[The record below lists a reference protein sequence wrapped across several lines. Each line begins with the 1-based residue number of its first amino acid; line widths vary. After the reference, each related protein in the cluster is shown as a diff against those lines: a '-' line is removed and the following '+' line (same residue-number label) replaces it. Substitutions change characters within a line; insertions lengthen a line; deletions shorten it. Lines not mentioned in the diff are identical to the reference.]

1 MKGRLKKIL
10 SFLLVIGLVGGV
22 CQIPADKT
30 LAATTPVKLDNL
42 GSHGTTK
49 IGSKTKS
56 GDWYKMTVDGKKAF
70 CMNLGYT
77 CHTGD
82 QYSANSSGTYS
93 TADGGKKAL
102 KAYIGYWYDETMKE
116 SNKAYIIAQS
126 LLWGIQEGKT
136 SESELKTIIT
146 NVKKASGYY
155 SSKTTEQLYS
165 AIFEKSG
172 TLTAKF
178 TEWKYGG
185 SSSHR
190 QVLLSL
196 KAREQIAAEPHSV
209 NTNSNYRQKIR
220 FTKMDDDGRP
230 VAGAKFSIEAKDI
243 DTLYYYKLNDNGSN
257 TDDEIP
263 DFTVETT
270 TDSNGQFTIRYTY
283 HIQSETFYF
292 YTDTELKG
300 MTAAEKEKAER
311 DMDEAGQ
318 RHGAGMTQSA
328 AEELMDK
335 SLKEKLDKV
344 NNHYIIKELETG
356 NPNLILDPEL
366 AKGVTVICDADD
378 SDFNYGV
385 SGITDNVIKDVKG
398 INNHKKAT
406 VKVKKLVSNTS
417 DKKAHGDASVEGA
430 VYQLFNDAAC
440 TKTATVYDSKGKEKT
455 ADLYIIK
462 NGELETDYLRAG
474 ETYYLKEKRAP
485 EGFLL
490 STDVLKI
497 QVDGN
502 SLTQEY
508 TPNAKTY
515 EVQETEKKGHL
526 EIYKFTTDGSTG
538 PANFEKGAT
547 FEITKKG
554 KKYEECKE
562 DERAILVADENG
574 HAKTTEALAYGTY
587 VIHQTKTGDADT
599 EKIADEEIEIGMDI
613 TSAAL
618 NYKVYTRLYNNA
630 PFKAHLRIIK
640 KSKNTEKTVLKAN
653 TKYQI
658 YQVGTDGT
666 EKRVEQSF
674 FNGNTM
680 IKVGT
685 DEYPFVTDASGE
697 VLTAQGLSSGK
708 YRIYEVDSA
717 NGLHITTKFIEFVV
731 DSKSDNY
738 KMEKDAEGNSFA
750 TITLDYVNEDTY
762 GKLKIYKSGEML
774 SKYEN
779 GQFIYEEKPLKGAT
793 FEIYAEGNIET
804 QDNQG
809 TNWFDDGELVATIK
823 SGEKA
828 VFTKECKG
836 ITGYEVK
843 DGIVTVN
850 LPLGKYKVKETKT
863 LYGYLLP
870 DKDWSV
876 EFNWNNKDEE
886 YVLNS
891 TSATNTEGILSVVN
905 DRAKPSVEV
914 KKTDE
919 ETSKPI
925 KDVTF
930 GLYSKDA
937 IYNAD
942 GKQIVKAEEKLGTV
956 VTDEKGQASFAQ
968 DLPLMSETYGE
979 EAASGSA
986 VSVSG
991 GAVTANEN
999 KTLNSGDYYLKEE
1012 SVPGGYYLDS
1022 TLLPVHLEYKDN
1034 KTAVIKVNVNH
1045 KNKQTEVQMDKTAV
1059 AGSEEIDGCH
1069 LQISDEEG
1077 NVILQWTSGNNTDVK
1092 VNQDLGY
1099 QNLLTAFTQDKHR
1112 TLRGLYQ
1119 HKTYILTET
1128 RPADGYVT
1136 ADSIAFQLQESS
1148 TEPGKTLVSI
1158 RNADGNFVLQES
1170 NVVHMVDYKTT
1181 VTFKKKSSDETLLG
1195 GAKMAVYDSQGNKVT
1210 EFTTKKGKKKI
1221 FTGLLKVGETYTF
1234 KEIEAPEGYELAI
1247 PVTYQIKDTKDEQIV
1262 SMVDKKL
1269 GIITTKTPKK
1279 FWEGKD
1285 SKTSPKTGYLYLI
1298 FGLLL
1303 VGLSGGTGGIMLW
1316 RKGKKY
1322 EKNK

>member
-10 SFLLVIGLVGGV
+10 SFFLVIGLVGGV
-22 CQIPADKT
+22 CQIPAEKT

-56 GDWYKMTVDGKKAF
+56 GDWYKMTVESKTAF

-82 QYSANSSGTYS
+82 QYSVNSSGTYS

-116 SNKAYIIAQS
+116 SNKAYVIAQA

-146 NVKKASGYY
+146 NIKKASGYY
-155 SSKTTEQLYS
+155 SSKTTEQLYN
-165 AIFEKSG
+165 AIFGKSG

-190 QVLLSL
+190 QVLLYL
-196 KAREQIAAEPHSV
+196 KAGTEKRTKPHSV

-243 DTLYYYKLNDNGSN
+243 DTLYYYKLNDKGSN
-257 TDDEIP
+257 TDEEIP

-328 AEELMDK
+328 AEQLMEK

-344 NNHYIIKELETG
+344 NNQYIIKELDTG

-708 YRIYEVDSA
+708 YRIYEIDSA
-717 NGLHITTKFIEFVV
+717 SGLHITTKYIEFVV

-750 TITLDYVNEDTY
+750 TITLDYLNEDTY

-793 FEIYAEGNIET
+793 FEIYADGNIET

-809 TNWFDDGELVATIK
+809 TNWYDDGELVATIK
-823 SGEKA
+823 SGEKVA
-828 VFTKECKG
+828 FTKECKG

-891 TSATNTEGILSVVN
+891 TSATNTEGILSVFN
-905 DRAKPSVEV
+905 ERAKTAVEI

-919 ETSKPI
+919 ETTKPI

-942 GKQIVKAEEKLGTV
+942 GKQIASADEKLGTV
-956 VTDEKGQASFAQ
+956 ITDEKGQAVFNL
-968 DLPLMSETYGE
+968 DLPLMSENYGK

-991 GAVTANEN
+991 SAVTAETN
-999 KTLNSGDYYLKEE
+999 TLNSGDYYLKEE

-1022 TLLPVHLEYKDN
+1022 TLLPVHLEYKDD
-1034 KTAVIKVNVNH
+1034 KTAVIEKKLTH
-1045 KNKQTEVQMDKTAV
+1045 KNKQTEVQMDKTSV
-1059 AGSEEIDGCH
+1059 AGSEEIEGCH
-1069 LQISDEEG
+1069 LQISDEDG
-1077 NVILQWTSGNNTDVK
+1077 NVILSWTSGTTTEVK

-1099 QNLLTAFTQDKHR
+1099 QNLLTAFTADKHR

-1210 EFTTKKGKKKI
+1210 EFTTEKGKKKI

-1234 KEIEAPEGYELAI
+1234 KEIEAPEGYELAK

-1303 VGLSGGTGGIMLW
+1303 VGLSGGTAGIMLW

>member
-1 MKGRLKKIL
+1 MKGRFKKIL
-10 SFLLVIGLVGGV
+10 SYLLVVGLLGGM
-22 CQIPADKT
+22 CQFHAKKT
-30 LAATTPVKLDNL
+30 LAATLPVKLDNL
-42 GSHGTTK
+42 GTHGTIK
-49 IGSKTKS
+49 IGSKSKS

-82 QYSANSSGTYS
+82 QYSVNSSGTYS

-102 KAYIGYWYDETMKE
+102 KAYIGYWYDLTMKK
-116 SNKAYIIAQS
+116 SNKAYIIAQA
-126 LLWGIQEGKT
+126 LLWGIQEDKT

-146 NVKKASGYY
+146 NIKKASGYY
-155 SSKTTEQLYS
+155 SSKTTEQIYN
-165 AIFEKSG
+165 AIFKKTG
-172 TLTAKF
+172 TLTVKF
-178 TEWKYGG
+178 KEYKYGG

-190 QVLLSL
+190 QVLLHL
-196 KAREQIAAEPHSV
+196 KVEPEESPEPHSINV
-209 NTNSNYRQKIR
+209 DSNYRQKIR
-220 FTKMDDDGRP
+220 FTKIDDDGNP
-230 VAGAKFSIEAKDI
+230 VAGARFSIEAKDI
-243 DTLYYYKLNDNGSN
+243 DTAYYYKLNGSAEE
-257 TDDEIP
+257 EIP
-263 DFTVETT
+263 DFTIETT
-270 TDSNGQFTIRYTY
+270 TDSNGQFTIQYTY
-283 HIQSETFYF
+283 RIQSETYYF
-292 YTDTELKG
+292 YTDTELAG
-300 MTAAEKEKAER
+300 MTADQKKAAEAEMKA
-311 DMDEAGQ
+311 MGQ
-318 RHGAGMTQSA
+318 LHGSGMTQDA
-328 AEELMDK
+328 AQAKMEKNLQD
-335 SLKEKLDKV
+335 KLDKI
-344 NNHYIIKELETG
+344 NNQYIIKELNSG
-356 NPNLILDPEL
+356 NPNLIVDPEL
-366 AKGVTVICDADD
+366 AKGVAVVCDAKD
-378 SDFNYGV
+378 SNFNNGV
-385 SGITDNVIKDVKG
+385 SGETNFQVKDVKG
-398 INNHKKAT
+398 TNNHKKAT

-417 DKKAHGDASVEGA
+417 DKKAHGDANVEGA
-430 VYQLFNDAAC
+430 VYQLFDDAAC
-440 TKTATVYDSKGKEKT
+440 TKTATVYDTKGKPKT
-455 ADLYIIK
+455 ADIYVIK

-474 ETYYLKEKRAP
+474 ETYYLKEKKAP

-526 EIYKFTTDGSTG
+526 EIYKFKTDGSTG
-538 PANFEKGAT
+538 PAKFEKGAT

-574 HAKTTEALAYGTY
+574 RAKTTEALAYGTY

-658 YQVGTDGT
+658 YQVEKDGT

-697 VLTAQGLSSGK
+697 VLSAQGLSSGK
-708 YRIYEVDSA
+708 YRIYEIDSA
-717 NGLHITTKFIEFVV
+717 SGLHITTKFIEFVV

-750 TITLDYVNEDTY
+750 TITLDYLNEDTY

-779 GQFIYEEKPLKGAT
+779 GQFIYEEKPLKGVT
-793 FEIYAEGNIET
+793 FEIYADGNIET

-956 VTDEKGQASFAQ
+956 VTDEKGQASFTQ

-1148 TEPGKTLVSI
+1148 SEPGKTLVSI

-1181 VTFKKKSSDETLLG
+1181 ITFKKKSSDGSLIG

-1210 EFTTKKGKKKI
+1210 EFTTKKGKKKT
-1221 FTGLLKVGETYTF
+1221 FTGLLNVGETYTF
-1234 KEIEAPEGYELAI
+1234 KEIEAPEGYELAE

-1298 FGLLL
+1298 LGLMLI
-1303 VGLSGGTGGIMLW
+1303 GLSGATSGIMLW
-1316 RKGKKY
+1316 RKGRRY
-1322 EKNK
+1322 EKKK

>member
-1 MKGRLKKIL
+1 
-10 SFLLVIGLVGGV
+10 
-22 CQIPADKT
+22 
-30 LAATTPVKLDNL
+30 
-42 GSHGTTK
+42 
-49 IGSKTKS
+49 
-56 GDWYKMTVDGKKAF
+56 
-70 CMNLGYT
+70 
-77 CHTGD
+77 
-82 QYSANSSGTYS
+82 
-93 TADGGKKAL
+93 
-102 KAYIGYWYDETMKE
+102 
-116 SNKAYIIAQS
+116 
-126 LLWGIQEGKT
+126 
-136 SESELKTIIT
+136 
-146 NVKKASGYY
+146 
-155 SSKTTEQLYS
+155 
-165 AIFEKSG
+165 
-172 TLTAKF
+172 
-178 TEWKYGG
+178 
-185 SSSHR
+185 
-190 QVLLSL
+190 
-196 KAREQIAAEPHSV
+196 
-209 NTNSNYRQKIR
+209 
-220 FTKMDDDGRP
+220 
-230 VAGAKFSIEAKDI
+230 
-243 DTLYYYKLNDNGSN
+243 
-257 TDDEIP
+257 
-263 DFTVETT
+263 
-270 TDSNGQFTIRYTY
+270 
-283 HIQSETFYF
+283 
-292 YTDTELKG
+292 

-328 AEELMDK
+328 AEELMKK

-344 NNHYIIKELETG
+344 NNQYIIKELDTG

-587 VIHQTKTGDADT
+587 VIHQTKTGDVDT

-708 YRIYEVDSA
+708 YRIYEIDSA
-717 NGLHITTKFIEFVV
+717 SGLHITTKFIEFVV

-793 FEIYAEGNIET
+793 FEIYADGNIET

-809 TNWFDDGELVATIK
+809 TNWYDDGELVATIRG
-823 SGEKA
+823 GEKA

-891 TSATNTEGILSVVN
+891 TSATNTEGILSVFN
-905 DRAKPSVEV
+905 ERAKTAVEI

-919 ETSKPI
+919 ETTKPI

-942 GKQIVKAEEKLGTV
+942 GKLIADAEEKLGTV
-956 VTDEKGQASFAQ
+956 VTDEKGQAVFNL
-968 DLPLMSETYGE
+968 DLPLMSENYGK

-991 GAVTANEN
+991 SAVTAETN
-999 KTLNSGDYYLKEE
+999 TLNSGDYYLKEE

-1022 TLLPVHLEYKDN
+1022 TLLPVHLEYKDD
-1034 KTAVIKVNVNH
+1034 KTAVIEKKLTH
-1045 KNKQTEVQMDKTAV
+1045 KNKQTEVQMDKTSV
-1059 AGSEEIDGCH
+1059 AGSEEIEGCH
-1069 LQISDEEG
+1069 LQISDEDG
-1077 NVILQWTSGNNTDVK
+1077 NVILSWTSGTTTEVK

-1158 RNADGNFVLQES
+1158 RSADGNFVLQES

-1210 EFTTKKGKKKI
+1210 EFTTQKSKKKT

-1234 KEIEAPEGYELAI
+1234 KEIEAPEGYELAK
-1247 PVTYQIKDTKDEQIV
+1247 PVTYQIKDTKDEQLV

-1303 VGLSGGTGGIMLW
+1303 VGLSGGTAGIMLW

>member
-10 SFLLVIGLVGGV
+10 SFFLVIGLVGGV
-22 CQIPADKT
+22 CQIPAEKT

-56 GDWYKMTVDGKKAF
+56 GDWYKMTVESKTAF

-82 QYSANSSGTYS
+82 QYSVNSSGTYS

-116 SNKAYIIAQS
+116 SNKAYVIAQA

-146 NVKKASGYY
+146 NIKKASGYY
-155 SSKTTEQLYS
+155 SSKTTEQLYN
-165 AIFEKSG
+165 AIFGKSG

-190 QVLLSL
+190 QVLLYL
-196 KAREQIAAEPHSV
+196 KAGTEKRTKPHSV

-243 DTLYYYKLNDNGSN
+243 DTLYYYKLNDKGSN
-257 TDDEIP
+257 TDEEIP

-328 AEELMDK
+328 AEELMEK

-344 NNHYIIKELETG
+344 NNQYIIKELDTG

-547 FEITKKG
+547 FEIIKKG

-599 EKIADEEIEIGMDI
+599 EKIADEEIKIGMDI

-685 DEYPFVTDASGE
+685 DEYPFVTDESGE
-697 VLTAQGLSSGK
+697 VLTAQGLSAGK
-708 YRIYEVDSA
+708 YRIYEIDSA
-717 NGLHITTKFIEFVV
+717 SGLHITTKFIEFVV

-738 KMEKDAEGNSFA
+738 KMEKDADGNTFA

-793 FEIYAEGNIET
+793 FEIYADGNIET

-809 TNWFDDGELVATIK
+809 TNWFDNGELVATIK

-828 VFTKECKG
+828 VFTKDCKG

-891 TSATNTEGILSVVN
+891 TSATNTEGILSVFNERVKT
-905 DRAKPSVEV
+905 AVEI

-919 ETSKPI
+919 ETTKPI

-942 GKQIVKAEEKLGTV
+942 GKQIVAAEEKLGTV
-956 VTDEKGQASFAQ
+956 ITDEKGQAVFNL
-968 DLPLMSETYGE
+968 DLPLMSENYGK

-991 GAVTANEN
+991 SAVTAETN
-999 KTLNSGDYYLKEE
+999 TLNSGDYYLKEE

-1022 TLLPVHLEYKDN
+1022 TLLPVHLEYKDD
-1034 KTAVIKVNVNH
+1034 KTAVIEKKLTH
-1045 KNKQTEVQMDKTAV
+1045 KNKQTEVQMDKTSV
-1059 AGSEEIDGCH
+1059 AGSEEIEGCH
-1069 LQISDEEG
+1069 LQISDEDG
-1077 NVILQWTSGNNTDVK
+1077 NVILSWTSGTTTEVK

-1099 QNLLTAFTQDKHR
+1099 QNLLTAFTADKHR

-1210 EFTTKKGKKKI
+1210 EFTTEKGKKKI

-1234 KEIEAPEGYELAI
+1234 KEIEAPEGYELAK

-1303 VGLSGGTGGIMLW
+1303 VGLSGGTAGIMLW

>member
-1 MKGRLKKIL
+1 
-10 SFLLVIGLVGGV
+10 
-22 CQIPADKT
+22 
-30 LAATTPVKLDNL
+30 
-42 GSHGTTK
+42 
-49 IGSKTKS
+49 
-56 GDWYKMTVDGKKAF
+56 
-70 CMNLGYT
+70 
-77 CHTGD
+77 
-82 QYSANSSGTYS
+82 
-93 TADGGKKAL
+93 
-102 KAYIGYWYDETMKE
+102 
-116 SNKAYIIAQS
+116 
-126 LLWGIQEGKT
+126 
-136 SESELKTIIT
+136 
-146 NVKKASGYY
+146 
-155 SSKTTEQLYS
+155 
-165 AIFEKSG
+165 
-172 TLTAKF
+172 
-178 TEWKYGG
+178 
-185 SSSHR
+185 
-190 QVLLSL
+190 
-196 KAREQIAAEPHSV
+196 
-209 NTNSNYRQKIR
+209 
-220 FTKMDDDGRP
+220 
-230 VAGAKFSIEAKDI
+230 
-243 DTLYYYKLNDNGSN
+243 
-257 TDDEIP
+257 
-263 DFTVETT
+263 
-270 TDSNGQFTIRYTY
+270 
-283 HIQSETFYF
+283 
-292 YTDTELKG
+292 
-300 MTAAEKEKAER
+300 
-311 DMDEAGQ
+311 MDEAGQ

-344 NNHYIIKELETG
+344 NNHYIIKELDTG

-366 AKGVTVICDADD
+366 AKGVTVVCDADD

-430 VYQLFNDAAC
+430 VYQLFDDAAC

-455 ADLYIIK
+455 EDLYIIK

-474 ETYYLKEKRAP
+474 ETYYLKEKKAP

-547 FEITKKG
+547 FEIIKKG

-599 EKIADEEIEIGMDI
+599 EKIADEEIKIGMDI

-685 DEYPFVTDASGE
+685 DEYPFVTDESGE
-697 VLTAQGLSSGK
+697 VLTAQGLSAGK
-708 YRIYEVDSA
+708 YRIYEIDSA
-717 NGLHITTKFIEFVV
+717 SGLHITTKFIEFVV

-738 KMEKDAEGNSFA
+738 KMEKDADGNTFA

-793 FEIYAEGNIET
+793 FEIYADGNIET

-809 TNWFDDGELVATIK
+809 TNWFDGGELVATIK

-828 VFTKECKG
+828 VFTKDCKG

-891 TSATNTEGILSVVN
+891 TSATNTEGILSVFNERVKT
-905 DRAKPSVEV
+905 AVEI

-919 ETSKPI
+919 ETTKPI

-942 GKQIVKAEEKLGTV
+942 GKQIVAAEEKLGTV
-956 VTDEKGQASFAQ
+956 ITDEKGQAVFNL
-968 DLPLMSETYGE
+968 DLPLMSENYGE

-991 GAVTANEN
+991 SAVTAET

-1022 TLLPVHLEYKDN
+1022 TLLPVHLEYKDD
-1034 KTAVIKVNVNH
+1034 KTAVIEKKLTH
-1045 KNKQTEVQMDKTAV
+1045 KNKQTEVQMDKTSV
-1059 AGSEEIDGCH
+1059 AGSEEIEGCH
-1069 LQISDEEG
+1069 LQISDEDG
-1077 NVILQWTSGNNTDVK
+1077 NVILSWTSGTTTEVK

-1181 VTFKKKSSDETLLG
+1181 ITFKKKSSDGSLIG

-1234 KEIEAPEGYELAI
+1234 KEIEAPEGYELAK
-1247 PVTYQIKDTKDEQIV
+1247 PVTYQIKDTKDEQLV
-1262 SMVDKKL
+1262 SMVDKKI

-1298 FGLLL
+1298 LGLLL
-1303 VGLSGGTGGIMLW
+1303 VGLSGATSGIMLW
-1316 RKGKKY
+1316 RKGRRY
-1322 EKNK
+1322 EKKK

>member
-1 MKGRLKKIL
+1 M
-10 SFLLVIGLVGGV
+10 
-22 CQIPADKT
+22 
-30 LAATTPVKLDNL
+30 
-42 GSHGTTK
+42 
-49 IGSKTKS
+49 
-56 GDWYKMTVDGKKAF
+56 
-70 CMNLGYT
+70 
-77 CHTGD
+77 
-82 QYSANSSGTYS
+82 
-93 TADGGKKAL
+93 
-102 KAYIGYWYDETMKE
+102 
-116 SNKAYIIAQS
+116 
-126 LLWGIQEGKT
+126 
-136 SESELKTIIT
+136 
-146 NVKKASGYY
+146 
-155 SSKTTEQLYS
+155 
-165 AIFEKSG
+165 
-172 TLTAKF
+172 
-178 TEWKYGG
+178 
-185 SSSHR
+185 
-190 QVLLSL
+190 
-196 KAREQIAAEPHSV
+196 
-209 NTNSNYRQKIR
+209 
-220 FTKMDDDGRP
+220 
-230 VAGAKFSIEAKDI
+230 
-243 DTLYYYKLNDNGSN
+243 
-257 TDDEIP
+257 
-263 DFTVETT
+263 
-270 TDSNGQFTIRYTY
+270 
-283 HIQSETFYF
+283 
-292 YTDTELKG
+292 
-300 MTAAEKEKAER
+300 
-311 DMDEAGQ
+311 
-318 RHGAGMTQSA
+318 
-328 AEELMDK
+328 
-335 SLKEKLDKV
+335 
-344 NNHYIIKELETG
+344 
-356 NPNLILDPEL
+356 
-366 AKGVTVICDADD
+366 
-378 SDFNYGV
+378 
-385 SGITDNVIKDVKG
+385 
-398 INNHKKAT
+398 
-406 VKVKKLVSNTS
+406 
-417 DKKAHGDASVEGA
+417 
-430 VYQLFNDAAC
+430 
-440 TKTATVYDSKGKEKT
+440 
-455 ADLYIIK
+455 
-462 NGELETDYLRAG
+462 
-474 ETYYLKEKRAP
+474 
-485 EGFLL
+485 
-490 STDVLKI
+490 
-497 QVDGN
+497 DGN

-547 FEITKKG
+547 FEIIKKG

-599 EKIADEEIEIGMDI
+599 EKIADEEIKIGMDI

-685 DEYPFVTDASGE
+685 DEYPFVTDESGE
-697 VLTAQGLSSGK
+697 VLTAQGLSAGK
-708 YRIYEVDSA
+708 YRIYEIDSA
-717 NGLHITTKFIEFVV
+717 SGLHITTKFIEFVV

-738 KMEKDAEGNSFA
+738 KMEKDADGNTFA

-793 FEIYAEGNIET
+793 FEIYADGNIET

-828 VFTKECKG
+828 VFTKDCKG

-891 TSATNTEGILSVVN
+891 TSATNTEGILSVFNERVKT
-905 DRAKPSVEV
+905 AVEI

-919 ETSKPI
+919 ETTKPI

-942 GKQIVKAEEKLGTV
+942 GKQIVAAEEKLGTV
-956 VTDEKGQASFAQ
+956 ITDEKGQAVFNL
-968 DLPLMSETYGE
+968 DLPLMSENYGE

-991 GAVTANEN
+991 SAVTAET

-1022 TLLPVHLEYKDN
+1022 TLLPVHLEYKDD
-1034 KTAVIKVNVNH
+1034 KTAVIEKKLTH
-1045 KNKQTEVQMDKTAV
+1045 KNKQTEVQMDKTSV
-1059 AGSEEIDGCH
+1059 AGSEEIEGCH
-1069 LQISDEEG
+1069 LQISDEDG
-1077 NVILQWTSGNNTDVK
+1077 NVILSWTSGTTTEVK

-1181 VTFKKKSSDETLLG
+1181 ITFKKKSSDGSLIG

-1234 KEIEAPEGYELAI
+1234 KEIEAPEGYELAK
-1247 PVTYQIKDTKDEQIV
+1247 PVTYQIKDTKDEQLV
-1262 SMVDKKL
+1262 SMVDKKI

-1298 FGLLL
+1298 LGLLL
-1303 VGLSGGTGGIMLW
+1303 VGLSGATSGIMLW
-1316 RKGKKY
+1316 RKGRRY
-1322 EKNK
+1322 EKKK

>member
-10 SFLLVIGLVGGV
+10 SFFLIIGLVGGV
-22 CQIPADKT
+22 CQIPAEKT

-172 TLTAKF
+172 TLTARF

-196 KAREQIAAEPHSV
+196 KTREQIAAEPHSV

-243 DTLYYYKLNDNGSN
+243 DTLYYYKLNDKGSN
-257 TDDEIP
+257 TDEEIP

-328 AEELMDK
+328 AEQLMEK

-344 NNHYIIKELETG
+344 NNQYIIKELDTG

-538 PANFEKGAT
+538 PAKFEKGAT

-574 HAKTTEALAYGTY
+574 RAKTTEALAYGTY

-630 PFKAHLRIIK
+630 PFKAHLWIIK

-658 YQVGTDGT
+658 YQVEKDGT

-685 DEYPFVTDASGE
+685 DEYPFVTDESGE

-708 YRIYEVDSA
+708 YRIYEIDSA
-717 NGLHITTKFIEFVV
+717 SGLHITTKFIEFVV

-793 FEIYAEGNIET
+793 FEIYADGNIET

-809 TNWFDDGELVATIK
+809 TNWYDDGELVATIK

-836 ITGYEVK
+836 ITGYKVK

-891 TSATNTEGILSVVN
+891 TSATNTEGILSVFN
-905 DRAKPSVEV
+905 ERAKTAVEI

-919 ETSKPI
+919 ETTKPI

-942 GKQIVKAEEKLGTV
+942 GKLIADAEEKLGTV
-956 VTDEKGQASFAQ
+956 VTDEKGQAVFNL
-968 DLPLMSETYGE
+968 DLPLMSENYGK

-991 GAVTANEN
+991 SAVTAETN
-999 KTLNSGDYYLKEE
+999 TLNSGDYYLKEE

-1022 TLLPVHLEYKDN
+1022 TLLPVHLEYKDD
-1034 KTAVIKVNVNH
+1034 KTAVIEKKLTH
-1045 KNKQTEVQMDKTAV
+1045 KNKQTEVQMDKTSV
-1059 AGSEEIDGCH
+1059 AGSEEIEGCH
-1069 LQISDEEG
+1069 LQISDEDG
-1077 NVILQWTSGNNTDVK
+1077 NVILSWTSGTTTEVK

-1099 QNLLTAFTQDKHR
+1099 QNLLTAFTADKHR

-1181 VTFKKKSSDETLLG
+1181 ITFKKKSSDGSLIG

-1210 EFTTKKGKKKI
+1210 EFTTQKSKKKT

-1234 KEIEAPEGYELAI
+1234 KEIEAPEGYELAK
-1247 PVTYQIKDTKDEQIV
+1247 PVTYQIKDTKDEQLV

-1285 SKTSPKTGYLYLI
+1285 SKTSPKTGYLHLI

-1303 VGLSGGTGGIMLW
+1303 VGLSGGTAGIMLW

>member
-10 SFLLVIGLVGGV
+10 SFFLIIGLVGGV
-22 CQIPADKT
+22 CQIPAEKT

-243 DTLYYYKLNDNGSN
+243 DTLYYYKLNDKGSN
-257 TDDEIP
+257 TDEEIP

-328 AEELMDK
+328 AEQLMEK

-344 NNHYIIKELETG
+344 NNQYIIKELDTG

-538 PANFEKGAT
+538 PAKFEKGAT

-574 HAKTTEALAYGTY
+574 RAKTTEALAYGTY

-658 YQVGTDGT
+658 YQVEKDGT

-685 DEYPFVTDASGE
+685 DEYPFVTDESGE

-708 YRIYEVDSA
+708 YRIYEIDSA
-717 NGLHITTKFIEFVV
+717 SGLHITTKFIEFVV

-793 FEIYAEGNIET
+793 FEIYADGNIET

-809 TNWFDDGELVATIK
+809 TNWYDDGELVATIK

-836 ITGYEVK
+836 ITGYKVK

-891 TSATNTEGILSVVN
+891 TSATNTEGILSVFN
-905 DRAKPSVEV
+905 ERAKTAVEI

-919 ETSKPI
+919 ETTKPI

-942 GKQIVKAEEKLGTV
+942 GKLIADAEEKLGTV
-956 VTDEKGQASFAQ
+956 VTDEKGQAVFNL
-968 DLPLMSETYGE
+968 DLPLMSENYGK

-991 GAVTANEN
+991 SAVTAETN
-999 KTLNSGDYYLKEE
+999 TLNSGDYYLKEE

-1022 TLLPVHLEYKDN
+1022 TLLPVHLEYKDD
-1034 KTAVIKVNVNH
+1034 KTAVIEKKLTH
-1045 KNKQTEVQMDKTAV
+1045 KNKQTEVQMDKTSV
-1059 AGSEEIDGCH
+1059 AGSEEIEGCH
-1069 LQISDEEG
+1069 LQISDEDG
-1077 NVILQWTSGNNTDVK
+1077 NVILSWTSGTTTEVK

-1099 QNLLTAFTQDKHR
+1099 QNLLTAFTADKHR

-1181 VTFKKKSSDETLLG
+1181 ITFKKKSSDGSLIG

-1210 EFTTKKGKKKI
+1210 EFTTQKSKKKT

-1234 KEIEAPEGYELAI
+1234 KEIEAPEGYELAK
-1247 PVTYQIKDTKDEQIV
+1247 PVTYQIKDTKDEQLV

-1285 SKTSPKTGYLYLI
+1285 SKTSPKTGYLHLI

-1303 VGLSGGTGGIMLW
+1303 VGLSGGTAGIMLW

>member
-10 SFLLVIGLVGGV
+10 SFFLVIGLVGGV
-22 CQIPADKT
+22 CQIPAEKT

-56 GDWYKMTVDGKKAF
+56 GDWYKMTVESKTAF

-82 QYSANSSGTYS
+82 QYSVNSSGTYS

-116 SNKAYIIAQS
+116 SNKAYVIAQA

-146 NVKKASGYY
+146 NIKKASGYY
-155 SSKTTEQLYS
+155 SSKTTEQLYN
-165 AIFEKSG
+165 AIFGKSG

-190 QVLLSL
+190 QVLLYL
-196 KAREQIAAEPHSV
+196 KAGTEKRTKPHSV

-243 DTLYYYKLNDNGSN
+243 DTLYYYKLNDKGSN
-257 TDDEIP
+257 TDEEIP

-328 AEELMDK
+328 AEELMKK

-344 NNHYIIKELETG
+344 NNQYIIKELDTG

-599 EKIADEEIEIGMDI
+599 EKIADEEIKIGMDI

-793 FEIYAEGNIET
+793 FEIYADGNIET

-809 TNWFDDGELVATIK
+809 TNWYDDGELVATIK

-891 TSATNTEGILSVVN
+891 TSATNTEGILSVFN
-905 DRAKPSVEV
+905 ERAKTAVEI

-919 ETSKPI
+919 ETTKPI

-942 GKQIVKAEEKLGTV
+942 GKQIASADEKLGTV
-956 VTDEKGQASFAQ
+956 ITDEKGQAVFNL
-968 DLPLMSETYGE
+968 DLPLMSENYGK

-991 GAVTANEN
+991 SAVTAETN
-999 KTLNSGDYYLKEE
+999 TLNSGDYYLKEE

-1022 TLLPVHLEYKDN
+1022 TLLPVHLEYKDD
-1034 KTAVIKVNVNH
+1034 KTAVIEKKLTH
-1045 KNKQTEVQMDKTAV
+1045 KNKQTEVQMDKTSV
-1059 AGSEEIDGCH
+1059 AGSEEIEGCH
-1069 LQISDEEG
+1069 LQISDEDG
-1077 NVILQWTSGNNTDVK
+1077 NVILSWTSGTTTEVK

-1099 QNLLTAFTQDKHR
+1099 QNLLTAFTADKHR

-1234 KEIEAPEGYELAI
+1234 KEIEAPEGYELAK

>member
-10 SFLLVIGLVGGV
+10 SFFLVIGLVGGM
-22 CQIPADKT
+22 CQIPAEKS
-30 LAATTPVKLDNL
+30 LAATLPVKLDIL
-42 GSHGTTK
+42 GTHGTTK

-56 GDWYKMTVDGKKAF
+56 GDWYKMTVESKTAF

-82 QYSANSSGTYS
+82 QYSVNSSGTYS

-116 SNKAYIIAQS
+116 SNKAYVIAQA

-146 NVKKASGYY
+146 NIKKASGYY
-155 SSKTTEQLYS
+155 SSKTTEQLYN
-165 AIFEKSG
+165 AIFGKSG

-190 QVLLSL
+190 QVLLYL
-196 KAREQIAAEPHSV
+196 KAGTEKRTKPHSV

-328 AEELMDK
+328 AEELMKK

-344 NNHYIIKELETG
+344 NNQYIIKELDTG

-474 ETYYLKEKRAP
+474 KTYYLKEESAP

-708 YRIYEVDSA
+708 YRIYEIDSA
-717 NGLHITTKFIEFVV
+717 SGLHITTKYIEFVV

-738 KMEKDAEGNSFA
+738 KMEKDADGNSFA
-750 TITLDYVNEDTY
+750 TITLDYLNEDTY

-793 FEIYAEGNIET
+793 FEIYADGNIET

-809 TNWFDDGELVATIK
+809 TNWYDDGELVATIK

-891 TSATNTEGILSVVN
+891 TSATNTEGILSVFN
-905 DRAKPSVEV
+905 ERAKTAVEI

-919 ETSKPI
+919 ETTKPI

-942 GKQIVKAEEKLGTV
+942 GKQIASADEKLGTV
-956 VTDEKGQASFAQ
+956 ITDEKGQAVFNL
-968 DLPLMSETYGE
+968 DLPLMSENYGK

-991 GAVTANEN
+991 SAVTAETN
-999 KTLNSGDYYLKEE
+999 TLNSGDYYLKEE

-1022 TLLPVHLEYKDN
+1022 TLLPVHLEYKDD
-1034 KTAVIKVNVNH
+1034 KTAVIEKKLTH
-1045 KNKQTEVQMDKTAV
+1045 KNKQTEVQMDKTSV
-1059 AGSEEIDGCH
+1059 AGSEEIEGCH
-1069 LQISDEEG
+1069 LQISDEDG
-1077 NVILQWTSGNNTDVK
+1077 NVILSWTSGTTTEVK

-1158 RNADGNFVLQES
+1158 RSADGNFVLQES

-1210 EFTTKKGKKKI
+1210 EFTTQKSKKKT

-1234 KEIEAPEGYELAI
+1234 KEIEAPEGYELAK
-1247 PVTYQIKDTKDEQIV
+1247 PVTYQIKDTKDEQLV

-1303 VGLSGGTGGIMLW
+1303 VGLSGGTAGIMLW

>member
-1 MKGRLKKIL
+1 M
-10 SFLLVIGLVGGV
+10 
-22 CQIPADKT
+22 
-30 LAATTPVKLDNL
+30 
-42 GSHGTTK
+42 
-49 IGSKTKS
+49 
-56 GDWYKMTVDGKKAF
+56 
-70 CMNLGYT
+70 
-77 CHTGD
+77 
-82 QYSANSSGTYS
+82 
-93 TADGGKKAL
+93 
-102 KAYIGYWYDETMKE
+102 
-116 SNKAYIIAQS
+116 
-126 LLWGIQEGKT
+126 
-136 SESELKTIIT
+136 
-146 NVKKASGYY
+146 
-155 SSKTTEQLYS
+155 
-165 AIFEKSG
+165 
-172 TLTAKF
+172 
-178 TEWKYGG
+178 
-185 SSSHR
+185 
-190 QVLLSL
+190 
-196 KAREQIAAEPHSV
+196 
-209 NTNSNYRQKIR
+209 
-220 FTKMDDDGRP
+220 
-230 VAGAKFSIEAKDI
+230 
-243 DTLYYYKLNDNGSN
+243 
-257 TDDEIP
+257 
-263 DFTVETT
+263 
-270 TDSNGQFTIRYTY
+270 
-283 HIQSETFYF
+283 
-292 YTDTELKG
+292 
-300 MTAAEKEKAER
+300 
-311 DMDEAGQ
+311 
-318 RHGAGMTQSA
+318 
-328 AEELMDK
+328 
-335 SLKEKLDKV
+335 
-344 NNHYIIKELETG
+344 
-356 NPNLILDPEL
+356 
-366 AKGVTVICDADD
+366 
-378 SDFNYGV
+378 
-385 SGITDNVIKDVKG
+385 KDVKG
-398 INNHKKAT
+398 TNNHKKAT

-430 VYQLFNDAAC
+430 IYQLYADAAC
-440 TKTATVYDSKGKEKT
+440 TKTATVYDSKGKPKT
-455 ADLYIIK
+455 ADIYVIK

-474 ETYYLKEKRAP
+474 ETYYLKEKKAP

-490 STDVLKI
+490 SDEVLKI

-538 PANFEKGAT
+538 PAKFEKGAT
-547 FEITKKG
+547 FEVTKKG

-574 HAKTTEALAYGTY
+574 HAKTSEALAFGTY
-587 VIHQTKTGDADT
+587 VIHQTKTGDSDT
-599 EKIADEEIEIGMDI
+599 EKIADEEIDIGLDI

-618 NYKVYTRLYNNA
+618 NYKIYTRLYNNK

-658 YQVGTDGT
+658 YQVEKDGT

-708 YRIYEVDSA
+708 YRIYEIDSA
-717 NGLHITTKFIEFVV
+717 SGLHITTKFIEFVV

-750 TITLDYVNEDTY
+750 TITLDYLNEDTY

-793 FEIYAEGNIET
+793 FEIYADGNIET

-809 TNWFDDGELVATIK
+809 TNWFDDGELVAIIK

-956 VTDEKGQASFAQ
+956 VTDEKGQASFTQ

-1092 VNQDLGY
+1092 VNQKLGY
-1099 QNLLTAFTQDKHR
+1099 LNLLTAFTQDKHR

-1181 VTFKKKSSDETLLG
+1181 ITFKKKSSDGSLIG

-1210 EFTTKKGKKKI
+1210 EFTTKKGKKKT
-1221 FTGLLKVGETYTF
+1221 FTGLLKAGETYTF
-1234 KEIEAPEGYELAI
+1234 KEIEAPEGYELAE

-1298 FGLLL
+1298 LGLLL
-1303 VGLSGGTGGIMLW
+1303 VGLSGATSGIMLW
-1316 RKGKKY
+1316 RKGRRY
-1322 EKNK
+1322 EKKK

>member
-10 SFLLVIGLVGGV
+10 SFFLIIGLVGGV
-22 CQIPADKT
+22 CQIPAEKT

-243 DTLYYYKLNDNGSN
+243 DTLYYYKLNDKGSN
-257 TDDEIP
+257 TDEEIP

-328 AEELMDK
+328 AEQLMEK

-344 NNHYIIKELETG
+344 NNQYIIKELDTG

-474 ETYYLKEKRAP
+474 KTYYLKEKRAP

-538 PANFEKGAT
+538 PAKFEKGAT

-708 YRIYEVDSA
+708 YRIYEIDSA
-717 NGLHITTKFIEFVV
+717 SGLHITTKYIEFVV

-738 KMEKDAEGNSFA
+738 KMEKDADGNSFA
-750 TITLDYVNEDTY
+750 TITLDYLNEDTY

-779 GQFIYEEKPLKGAT
+779 GQFIYEEKLLKGAT
-793 FEIYAEGNIET
+793 FEIYADGNIET

-809 TNWFDDGELVATIK
+809 TNWYDDGELVATIK

-891 TSATNTEGILSVVN
+891 TSATNTEGILSVFN
-905 DRAKPSVEV
+905 ERAKTAVEI

-919 ETSKPI
+919 ETTKPI

-942 GKQIVKAEEKLGTV
+942 GKQIASADEKLGTV
-956 VTDEKGQASFAQ
+956 ITDEKGQAVFNL
-968 DLPLMSETYGE
+968 DLPLMSENYGK

-991 GAVTANEN
+991 SAVTAETN
-999 KTLNSGDYYLKEE
+999 TLNSGDYYLKEE

-1022 TLLPVHLEYKDN
+1022 TLLPVHLEYKDD
-1034 KTAVIKVNVNH
+1034 KTAVIEKKLTH
-1045 KNKQTEVQMDKTAV
+1045 KNKQTEVQMDKTSV
-1059 AGSEEIDGCH
+1059 AGSEEIEGCH
-1069 LQISDEEG
+1069 LQISDEDG
-1077 NVILQWTSGNNTDVK
+1077 NVILSWTSGTTTEVK

-1099 QNLLTAFTQDKHR
+1099 QNLLTAFTADKHR

-1234 KEIEAPEGYELAI
+1234 KEIEAPEGYELAK

-1303 VGLSGGTGGIMLW
+1303 VGLSGGTAGIMLW

>member
-10 SFLLVIGLVGGV
+10 SFFLIIGVVGGV
-22 CQIPADKT
+22 CQIPAEKT

-243 DTLYYYKLNDNGSN
+243 DTLYYYKLNDKGSN
-257 TDDEIP
+257 TDEEIP

-328 AEELMDK
+328 AEQLMEK

-344 NNHYIIKELETG
+344 NNQYIIKELDTG

-538 PANFEKGAT
+538 PAKFEKGAT

-574 HAKTTEALAYGTY
+574 RAKTTEALAYGTY

-658 YQVGTDGT
+658 YQVEKDGT

-685 DEYPFVTDASGE
+685 DEYPFVTDESGE

-708 YRIYEVDSA
+708 YRIYEIDSA
-717 NGLHITTKFIEFVV
+717 SGLHITTKFIEFVV

-793 FEIYAEGNIET
+793 FEIYADGNIET

-809 TNWFDDGELVATIK
+809 TNWYDDGELVATIK

-836 ITGYEVK
+836 ITGYKVK

-891 TSATNTEGILSVVN
+891 TSATNTEGILSVFN
-905 DRAKPSVEV
+905 ERAKTAVEI

-919 ETSKPI
+919 ETTKPI

-942 GKQIVKAEEKLGTV
+942 GKLIADAEEKLGTV
-956 VTDEKGQASFAQ
+956 VTDEKGQAVFNL
-968 DLPLMSETYGE
+968 DLPLMSENYGK

-991 GAVTANEN
+991 SAVTAETN
-999 KTLNSGDYYLKEE
+999 TLNSGDYYLKEE

-1022 TLLPVHLEYKDN
+1022 TLLPVHLEYKDD
-1034 KTAVIKVNVNH
+1034 KTAVIEKKLTH
-1045 KNKQTEVQMDKTAV
+1045 KNKQTEVQMDKTSV
-1059 AGSEEIDGCH
+1059 AGSEEIEGCH
-1069 LQISDEEG
+1069 LQISDEDG
-1077 NVILQWTSGNNTDVK
+1077 NVILSWTSGTTTEVK

-1099 QNLLTAFTQDKHR
+1099 QNLLTAFTADKHR

-1181 VTFKKKSSDETLLG
+1181 ITFKKKSSDGSLIG

-1210 EFTTKKGKKKI
+1210 EFTTQKSKKKT

-1234 KEIEAPEGYELAI
+1234 KEIEAPEGYELAK
-1247 PVTYQIKDTKDEQIV
+1247 PVTYQIKDTKDEQLV

-1285 SKTSPKTGYLYLI
+1285 SKTSPKTGYLHLI

-1303 VGLSGGTGGIMLW
+1303 VGLSGGTAGIMLW

>member
-10 SFLLVIGLVGGV
+10 SFFLVIGLVGGV
-22 CQIPADKT
+22 CQIPAEKT

-56 GDWYKMTVDGKKAF
+56 GDWYKMTVESKTAF

-82 QYSANSSGTYS
+82 QYSVNSSGTYS

-116 SNKAYIIAQS
+116 SNKAYVIAQA

-146 NVKKASGYY
+146 NIKKASGYY
-155 SSKTTEQLYS
+155 SSKTTEQLYN
-165 AIFEKSG
+165 AIFGKSG

-190 QVLLSL
+190 QVLLYL
-196 KAREQIAAEPHSV
+196 KAGTEKRTKPHSV
-209 NTNSNYRQKIR
+209 NINSNYRQKIR

-243 DTLYYYKLNDNGSN
+243 DTLYYYKLNDKGSN
-257 TDDEIP
+257 TDEEIP
-263 DFTVETT
+263 DFTVEAT

-328 AEELMDK
+328 AEELMNK

-344 NNHYIIKELETG
+344 NNQYIIKELDTG

-474 ETYYLKEKRAP
+474 KTYYLKEESAP

-554 KKYEECKE
+554 KKYEESKE

-708 YRIYEVDSA
+708 YRIYEIDSA
-717 NGLHITTKFIEFVV
+717 SGLHITTKYIEFVV

-738 KMEKDAEGNSFA
+738 KMEKDADGNSFA
-750 TITLDYVNEDTY
+750 TITLDYLNEDTY

-793 FEIYAEGNIET
+793 FEIYADGNIET

-809 TNWFDDGELVATIK
+809 TNWYDDGELVATIK

-891 TSATNTEGILSVVN
+891 TSATNTEGILSVFN
-905 DRAKPSVEV
+905 ERAKTAVEI

-919 ETSKPI
+919 ETTKPI

-942 GKQIVKAEEKLGTV
+942 GKQIASADEKLGTV
-956 VTDEKGQASFAQ
+956 ITDEKGQAVFNL
-968 DLPLMSETYGE
+968 DLPLMSENYGK

-991 GAVTANEN
+991 SAVTAETN
-999 KTLNSGDYYLKEE
+999 TLNSGDYYLKEE

-1022 TLLPVHLEYKDN
+1022 TLLPVHLEYKDD
-1034 KTAVIKVNVNH
+1034 KTAVIEKKLTH
-1045 KNKQTEVQMDKTAV
+1045 KNKQTEVQMDKTSV
-1059 AGSEEIDGCH
+1059 AGSEEIEGCH
-1069 LQISDEEG
+1069 LQISDEDG
-1077 NVILQWTSGNNTDVK
+1077 NVILSWTSGTTTEVK

-1099 QNLLTAFTQDKHR
+1099 QNLLTAFTADKHR

-1210 EFTTKKGKKKI
+1210 EFTTQKSKKKT

-1234 KEIEAPEGYELAI
+1234 KEIEAPEGYELAK
-1247 PVTYQIKDTKDEQIV
+1247 PVTYQIKDTKDEQLV

>member
-10 SFLLVIGLVGGV
+10 SFFLVIGLVGGV
-22 CQIPADKT
+22 CQIPAEKT

-56 GDWYKMTVDGKKAF
+56 GDWYKMTVESKTAF

-82 QYSANSSGTYS
+82 EYSVNSSGTYS

-102 KAYIGYWYDETMKE
+102 KAYVGYWYDQTMKG
-116 SNKAYIIAQS
+116 SNKAYVIAQA

-146 NVKKASGYY
+146 NIKKASGYY
-155 SSKTTEQLYS
+155 SSKTTEQLYN
-165 AIFEKSG
+165 AIFKKTG
-172 TLTAKF
+172 TLSADYK
-178 TEWKYGG
+178 EYKYGG

-190 QVLLSL
+190 QVLLHL
-196 KAREQIAAEPHSV
+196 KASNEKRTKPHSV

-243 DTLYYYKLNDNGSN
+243 DTLYYYKLNDKGSN
-257 TDDEIP
+257 TDEEIP
-263 DFTVETT
+263 DFTIETT

-344 NNHYIIKELETG
+344 NNHYIIKELDTG
-356 NPNLILDPEL
+356 NPNLILDPKL

-406 VKVKKLVSNTS
+406 VKVKKLVSNTN
-417 DKKAHGDASVEGA
+417 DKKAHGDASVDGA
-430 VYQLFNDAAC
+430 VYQLFDDAAC
-440 TKTATVYDSKGKEKT
+440 TKTATVYDSKGKDKT

-474 ETYYLKEKRAP
+474 KTYYLKEEKAP

-508 TPNAKTY
+508 TPAAKTY

-599 EKIADEEIEIGMDI
+599 EKIADEEIKIGMDI

-685 DEYPFVTDASGE
+685 DEYPFVTDESGE
-697 VLTAQGLSSGK
+697 VLTAQGLSAGK
-708 YRIYEVDSA
+708 YRIYEIDSA
-717 NGLHITTKFIEFVV
+717 SGLHITTKYIEFVV

-738 KMEKDAEGNSFA
+738 KMEKDADGNSFA
-750 TITLDYVNEDTY
+750 TITLDYLNEDTY

-793 FEIYAEGNIET
+793 FEIYADGNIET

-809 TNWFDDGELVATIK
+809 TNWFDNGELVATIK

-828 VFTKECKG
+828 VFTKDCKG

-891 TSATNTEGILSVVN
+891 TSATNTEGILSVFNERVKT
-905 DRAKPSVEV
+905 AVEI

-919 ETSKPI
+919 ETTKPI

-942 GKQIVKAEEKLGTV
+942 GKQIVAAEEKLGTV
-956 VTDEKGQASFAQ
+956 ITDEKGQAVFNL
-968 DLPLMSETYGE
+968 DLPLMSENYGK

-991 GAVTANEN
+991 SAVTAETN
-999 KTLNSGDYYLKEE
+999 TLNSGDYYLKEE

-1022 TLLPVHLEYKDN
+1022 TLLPVHLEYKDD
-1034 KTAVIKVNVNH
+1034 KTAVIEKKLTH
-1045 KNKQTEVQMDKTAV
+1045 KNKQTEVQMDKTSV
-1059 AGSEEIDGCH
+1059 AGSEEIEGCH
-1069 LQISDEEG
+1069 LQISDEDG
-1077 NVILQWTSGNNTDVK
+1077 NVILSWTSGTTTEVK

-1158 RNADGNFVLQES
+1158 RSADGNFVLQES

-1210 EFTTKKGKKKI
+1210 EFTTQKSKKKT

-1234 KEIEAPEGYELAI
+1234 KEIEAPEGYELAK
-1247 PVTYQIKDTKDEQIV
+1247 PVTYQIKDTKDEQLV

-1303 VGLSGGTGGIMLW
+1303 VGLSGGTAGIMLW

>member
-10 SFLLVIGLVGGV
+10 SFFLVIGLVGGV
-22 CQIPADKT
+22 CQIPAEKT

-56 GDWYKMTVDGKKAF
+56 GDWYKMTVESKTAF

-82 QYSANSSGTYS
+82 QYSVNSSGTYS

-116 SNKAYIIAQS
+116 SNKAYVIAQA

-146 NVKKASGYY
+146 NIKKASGYY
-155 SSKTTEQLYS
+155 SSKTTEQLYN
-165 AIFEKSG
+165 AIFGKSG

-190 QVLLSL
+190 QVLLYL
-196 KAREQIAAEPHSV
+196 KAGTEKRTKPHSV

-243 DTLYYYKLNDNGSN
+243 DTLYYYKLNDKGSN
-257 TDDEIP
+257 TDEEIP

-344 NNHYIIKELETG
+344 NNHYIIKELDTG

-474 ETYYLKEKRAP
+474 KTYYLKEKRAP

-708 YRIYEVDSA
+708 YRIYEIDSA
-717 NGLHITTKFIEFVV
+717 SGLHITTKFIEFVV

-793 FEIYAEGNIET
+793 FEIYADGNIET

-809 TNWFDDGELVATIK
+809 TNWFDDGKLVATIK

-828 VFTKECKG
+828 VFTKDCKG

-891 TSATNTEGILSVVN
+891 TSATNTEGILSVFN
-905 DRAKPSVEV
+905 ERAKTAVEI

-919 ETSKPI
+919 ETTKPI

-942 GKQIVKAEEKLGTV
+942 GKQIASADEKLGTV
-956 VTDEKGQASFAQ
+956 ITDEKGQAVFNL
-968 DLPLMSETYGE
+968 DLPLMSENYGK

-991 GAVTANEN
+991 SAVTAETN
-999 KTLNSGDYYLKEE
+999 TLNSGDYYLKEE

-1022 TLLPVHLEYKDN
+1022 TLLPVHLEYKDD
-1034 KTAVIKVNVNH
+1034 KTAVIEKKLTH
-1045 KNKQTEVQMDKTAV
+1045 KNKQTEVQMDKTSV
-1059 AGSEEIDGCH
+1059 AGSEEIEGCH
-1069 LQISDEEG
+1069 LQISDEDG
-1077 NVILQWTSGNNTDVK
+1077 NVILSWTSGTTTEVK

-1099 QNLLTAFTQDKHR
+1099 QNLLTAFTADKHR

-1210 EFTTKKGKKKI
+1210 EFTTKKGKKKT

-1234 KEIEAPEGYELAI
+1234 KEIEAPEGYELAK
-1247 PVTYQIKDTKDEQIV
+1247 PVTYQIKDTKDEQLV

-1316 RKGKKY
+1316 KKGKKY

>member
-10 SFLLVIGLVGGV
+10 SFFLVIGLVGGV
-22 CQIPADKT
+22 CQIPAEKT

-56 GDWYKMTVDGKKAF
+56 GDWYKMTVESKTAF

-82 QYSANSSGTYS
+82 QYSVNSSGTYS

-116 SNKAYIIAQS
+116 SNKAYVIAQA

-146 NVKKASGYY
+146 NIKKASGYY
-155 SSKTTEQLYS
+155 SSKTTEQLYN
-165 AIFEKSG
+165 AIFGKSG

-190 QVLLSL
+190 QVLLYL
-196 KAREQIAAEPHSV
+196 KAGTEKRTKPHSV

-243 DTLYYYKLNDNGSN
+243 DTLYYYKLNDKGSN
-257 TDDEIP
+257 TDEEIP

-328 AEELMDK
+328 AEELMKK

-344 NNHYIIKELETG
+344 NNQYIIKELDTG

-547 FEITKKG
+547 FEIIKKG

-599 EKIADEEIEIGMDI
+599 EKIADEEIKIGMDI

-697 VLTAQGLSSGK
+697 VLTAQGLSAGK
-708 YRIYEVDSA
+708 YRIYEIDSA
-717 NGLHITTKFIEFVV
+717 SGLHITTKFIEFVV

-738 KMEKDAEGNSFA
+738 KMEKDADGNTFA

-793 FEIYAEGNIET
+793 FEIYADGNIET

-809 TNWFDDGELVATIK
+809 TNWFDNGELVATIK

-828 VFTKECKG
+828 VFTKDCKG

-891 TSATNTEGILSVVN
+891 TSATNTEGILSVFNERVKT
-905 DRAKPSVEV
+905 AVEI

-919 ETSKPI
+919 ETTKPI

-942 GKQIVKAEEKLGTV
+942 GKQIVAAEEKLGTV
-956 VTDEKGQASFAQ
+956 ITDEKGQAVFNL
-968 DLPLMSETYGE
+968 DLPLMSENYGK

-991 GAVTANEN
+991 SAVTAETN
-999 KTLNSGDYYLKEE
+999 TLNSGDYYLKEE

-1022 TLLPVHLEYKDN
+1022 TLLPVHLEYKDD
-1034 KTAVIKVNVNH
+1034 KTAVIEKKLTH
-1045 KNKQTEVQMDKTAV
+1045 KNKQTEVQMDKTSV
-1059 AGSEEIDGCH
+1059 AGSEEIEGCH
-1069 LQISDEEG
+1069 LQISDEDG
-1077 NVILQWTSGNNTDVK
+1077 NVILSWTSGTTTEVK

-1099 QNLLTAFTQDKHR
+1099 QNLLTAFTADKHR

-1210 EFTTKKGKKKI
+1210 EFTTEKGKKKI

-1234 KEIEAPEGYELAI
+1234 KEIEAPEGYELAK

-1303 VGLSGGTGGIMLW
+1303 VGLSGGTAGIMLW

>member
-10 SFLLVIGLVGGV
+10 SFLLVIGLVGGM
-22 CQIPADKT
+22 CQIPAEKS
-30 LAATTPVKLDNL
+30 LAATLPVKLDIL
-42 GSHGTTK
+42 GTHGTTK

-56 GDWYKMTVDGKKAF
+56 GDWYKMTVESKTAF

-82 QYSANSSGTYS
+82 QYSVNSSGTYS

-116 SNKAYIIAQS
+116 SNKAYVIAQA

-146 NVKKASGYY
+146 NIKKASGYY
-155 SSKTTEQLYS
+155 SSKTTEQLYN
-165 AIFEKSG
+165 AIFGKSG

-190 QVLLSL
+190 QVLLYL
-196 KAREQIAAEPHSV
+196 KAGTEKRTKPHSV

-243 DTLYYYKLNDNGSN
+243 DTLYYYKLNDKGSN
-257 TDDEIP
+257 TDEEIP

-270 TDSNGQFTIRYTY
+270 TDSNGRFTIRYTY

-328 AEELMDK
+328 AEQLMEK

-344 NNHYIIKELETG
+344 NNQYIIKELDTG
-356 NPNLILDPEL
+356 NPNLILDPKL

-417 DKKAHGDASVEGA
+417 DKKAHGDASVDGA
-430 VYQLFNDAAC
+430 VYQLFDDAAC
-440 TKTATVYDSKGKEKT
+440 TKTATVYDTKGKPKT
-455 ADLYIIK
+455 ADIYVIK

-474 ETYYLKEKRAP
+474 ETYYLKEKKAP

-490 STDVLKI
+490 SDEVLKI

-502 SLTQEY
+502 SLTQEF

-526 EIYKFTTDGSTG
+526 EIYKFTTAGSTG
-538 PANFEKGAT
+538 PAKFEKGAT
-547 FEITKKG
+547 FEVTKKG

-708 YRIYEVDSA
+708 YRIYEIDSA
-717 NGLHITTKFIEFVV
+717 SGLHITTKFIEFVV

-750 TITLDYVNEDTY
+750 TITLDYLNEDTY

-779 GQFIYEEKPLKGAT
+779 GQFIYEEKPLKGST
-793 FEIYAEGNIET
+793 FEIYADGNIET

-828 VFTKECKG
+828 VFTKDCKG

-870 DKDWSV
+870 EKDWSV

-891 TSATNTEGILSVVN
+891 TSATNTEGILSVFN
-905 DRAKPSVEV
+905 ERAKTAVEI

-919 ETSKPI
+919 ETTKPI

-942 GKQIVKAEEKLGTV
+942 GKQIASADEKLGTV
-956 VTDEKGQASFAQ
+956 ITDEKGQAVFNL
-968 DLPLMSETYGE
+968 DLPLMSENYGK

-991 GAVTANEN
+991 SAVTAETN
-999 KTLNSGDYYLKEE
+999 TLNSGDYYLKEE

-1022 TLLPVHLEYKDN
+1022 TLLPVHLEYKDD
-1034 KTAVIKVNVNH
+1034 KTAVIEKKLTH
-1045 KNKQTEVQMDKTAV
+1045 KNKQTEVQMDKTSV
-1059 AGSEEIDGCH
+1059 AGSEEIEGCH
-1069 LQISDEEG
+1069 LQISDEDG
-1077 NVILQWTSGNNTDVK
+1077 NVILSWTSGTTTEVK

-1099 QNLLTAFTQDKHR
+1099 QNLLTAFTADKHR

-1210 EFTTKKGKKKI
+1210 EFTTEKGKKKI

-1234 KEIEAPEGYELAI
+1234 KEIEAPEGYELAK

-1303 VGLSGGTGGIMLW
+1303 VGLSGGTAGIMLW

>member
-10 SFLLVIGLVGGV
+10 SYLLVVGLLGGM
-22 CQIPADKT
+22 CQFPAKKT
-30 LAATTPVKLDNL
+30 LAATLPVKLDML
-42 GSHGTTK
+42 GTHGTTK

-56 GDWYKMTVDGKKAF
+56 GDWYKMTVESNDAF

-82 QYSANSSGTYS
+82 QYSVNSSGTYS

-116 SNKAYIIAQS
+116 SNKAYVIAQA

-146 NVKKASGYY
+146 NIKKASGYY
-155 SSKTTEQLYS
+155 SSKTTEQLYN
-165 AIFEKSG
+165 AIFKKTG
-172 TLTAKF
+172 TLSADYK
-178 TEWKYGG
+178 EYKYGG

-190 QVLLSL
+190 QVLLHL
-196 KAREQIAAEPHSV
+196 KASTEKRTKPHSINV
-209 NTNSNYRQKIR
+209 DSNYRQKIR
-220 FTKMDDDGRP
+220 FTKIDDDGNP
-230 VAGAKFSIEAKDI
+230 VAGARFSIEAKDI
-243 DTLYYYKLNDNGSN
+243 DMAYYYKLNSSAEE
-257 TDDEIP
+257 EIP
-263 DFTVETT
+263 DFTIETT
-270 TDSNGQFTIRYTY
+270 TDSNGQFTIQYTY
-283 HIQSETFYF
+283 RIQSETYYF
-292 YTDTELKG
+292 YTDTELAG
-300 MTAAEKEKAER
+300 MTAEQKKNAEAK
-311 DMDEAGQ
+311 MDDQGQ
-318 RHGAGMTQSA
+318 LHGSGMTQDA
-328 AEELMDK
+328 AQAKMEKNLQD
-335 SLKEKLDKV
+335 KLDKV
-344 NNHYIIKELETG
+344 NNQYIIKELNSG
-356 NPNLILDPEL
+356 NPNIIVDPEL
-366 AKGVTVICDADD
+366 AKGVAVVCDAKD
-378 SDFNYGV
+378 SNFNNGV
-385 SGITDNVIKDVKG
+385 SGETNFKVKDVKG
-398 INNHKKAT
+398 TNNHKKAT

-417 DKKAHGDASVEGA
+417 DKKAHGDANVEGA
-430 VYQLFNDAAC
+430 VYQLFDDAAC
-440 TKTATVYDSKGKEKT
+440 TKTATVYDTKGKPKT
-455 ADLYIIK
+455 ADIYVIK

-474 ETYYLKEKRAP
+474 ETYYLKEKKAP

-490 STDVLKI
+490 SDEVLKI

-502 SLTQEY
+502 SLTQEF

-526 EIYKFTTDGSTG
+526 EIYKFTTAGSTG
-538 PANFEKGAT
+538 PAKFEKGAT
-547 FEITKKG
+547 FEVTKKG

-658 YQVGTDGT
+658 YQVEKDGT

-708 YRIYEVDSA
+708 YRIYEIDSA
-717 NGLHITTKFIEFVV
+717 SGLHITTKFIEFVV

-750 TITLDYVNEDTY
+750 TITLDYLNEDTY

-793 FEIYAEGNIET
+793 FEIYADGNIET

-956 VTDEKGQASFAQ
+956 VTDEKGQASFTQ
-968 DLPLMSETYGE
+968 DLPLMSEIYGE

-1181 VTFKKKSSDETLLG
+1181 ITFKKKSSDGSLIG

-1210 EFTTKKGKKKI
+1210 EFTTKKGKKKM

-1234 KEIEAPEGYELAI
+1234 KEIEAPEGYELAK

-1298 FGLLL
+1298 LGLLL

-1316 RKGKKY
+1316 RKGRRY
-1322 EKNK
+1322 EKKK

>member
-10 SFLLVIGLVGGV
+10 SFFLVIGLVGGV
-22 CQIPADKT
+22 CQIPAEKT

-56 GDWYKMTVDGKKAF
+56 GDWYKMTVESKTAF

-82 QYSANSSGTYS
+82 QYSVNSSGTYS

-116 SNKAYIIAQS
+116 SNKAYVIAQA

-146 NVKKASGYY
+146 NIKKASGYY
-155 SSKTTEQLYS
+155 SSKTTEQLYN
-165 AIFEKSG
+165 AIFGKSG

-190 QVLLSL
+190 QVLLYL
-196 KAREQIAAEPHSV
+196 KAGTEKRTKPHSV

-243 DTLYYYKLNDNGSN
+243 DTLYYYKLNDKGSN
-257 TDDEIP
+257 TDEEIP

-344 NNHYIIKELETG
+344 NNHYIIKELDTG
-356 NPNLILDPEL
+356 NPNLILDPKL

-658 YQVGTDGT
+658 YQVEKDGT

-793 FEIYAEGNIET
+793 FEIYADGNIET

-809 TNWFDDGELVATIK
+809 TNWYDVGELVATIK

-891 TSATNTEGILSVVN
+891 TSATNTEGILSVFN
-905 DRAKPSVEV
+905 ERAKTAVEI

-919 ETSKPI
+919 ETTKPI

-942 GKQIVKAEEKLGTV
+942 GKLIADAEEKLGTV
-956 VTDEKGQASFAQ
+956 VTDEKGQAVFNL
-968 DLPLMSETYGE
+968 DLPLMSENYGK

-991 GAVTANEN
+991 SAVTAETN
-999 KTLNSGDYYLKEE
+999 TLNSGDYYLKEE

-1022 TLLPVHLEYKDN
+1022 TLLPVHLEYKDD
-1034 KTAVIKVNVNH
+1034 KTAVIEKKLTH
-1045 KNKQTEVQMDKTAV
+1045 KNKQTEVQMDKTSV
-1059 AGSEEIDGCH
+1059 AGSEEIEGCH
-1069 LQISDEEG
+1069 LQISDEDG
-1077 NVILQWTSGNNTDVK
+1077 NVILSWTSGTTTEVK

-1099 QNLLTAFTQDKHR
+1099 QNLLTAFTADKHR

-1158 RNADGNFVLQES
+1158 RSADGNFVLQES

-1210 EFTTKKGKKKI
+1210 EFTTQKSKKKT

-1234 KEIEAPEGYELAI
+1234 KEIEAPEEYELAK
-1247 PVTYQIKDTKDEQIV
+1247 PVTYQIKDTKDEQLV

-1303 VGLSGGTGGIMLW
+1303 VGLSGGTAGIMLW

>member
-10 SFLLVIGLVGGV
+10 SFFLIIGLVGGV
-22 CQIPADKT
+22 CQIPAEKT

-42 GSHGTTK
+42 GSHGTTM
-49 IGSKTKS
+49 IGGKTKS

-196 KAREQIAAEPHSV
+196 KTREQIAAEPHSV

-243 DTLYYYKLNDNGSN
+243 DTLYYYKLNDKGSN
-257 TDDEIP
+257 TDEEIP

-328 AEELMDK
+328 AEQLMEK

-344 NNHYIIKELETG
+344 NNQYIIKELDTG

-538 PANFEKGAT
+538 PAKFEKGAT

-574 HAKTTEALAYGTY
+574 RAKTTEALAYGTY

-630 PFKAHLRIIK
+630 PFKAHLWIIK

-658 YQVGTDGT
+658 YQVEKDGT

-685 DEYPFVTDASGE
+685 DEYPFVTDESGE

-708 YRIYEVDSA
+708 YRIYEIDSA
-717 NGLHITTKFIEFVV
+717 SGLHITTKFIEFVV

-793 FEIYAEGNIET
+793 FEIYADGNIET

-809 TNWFDDGELVATIK
+809 TNWYDDGELVATIK

-836 ITGYEVK
+836 ITGYKVK

-891 TSATNTEGILSVVN
+891 TSATNTEGILSVFN
-905 DRAKPSVEV
+905 ERAKTAVEI

-919 ETSKPI
+919 ETTKPI

-942 GKQIVKAEEKLGTV
+942 GKLIADAEEKLGTV
-956 VTDEKGQASFAQ
+956 VTDEKGQAVFNL
-968 DLPLMSETYGE
+968 DLPLMSENYGK

-991 GAVTANEN
+991 SAVTAETN
-999 KTLNSGDYYLKEE
+999 TLNSGDYYLKEE

-1022 TLLPVHLEYKDN
+1022 TLLPVHLEYKDD
-1034 KTAVIKVNVNH
+1034 KTAVIEKKLTH
-1045 KNKQTEVQMDKTAV
+1045 KNKQTEVQMDKTSV
-1059 AGSEEIDGCH
+1059 AGSEEIEGCH
-1069 LQISDEEG
+1069 LQISDEDG
-1077 NVILQWTSGNNTDVK
+1077 NVILSWTSGTTTEVK

-1099 QNLLTAFTQDKHR
+1099 QNLLTAFTADKHR

-1181 VTFKKKSSDETLLG
+1181 ITFKKKSSDGSLIG

-1210 EFTTKKGKKKI
+1210 EFTTQKSKKKT

-1234 KEIEAPEGYELAI
+1234 KEIEAPEGYELAK
-1247 PVTYQIKDTKDEQIV
+1247 PVTYQIKDTKDEQLV

-1285 SKTSPKTGYLYLI
+1285 SKTSPKTGYLHLI

-1303 VGLSGGTGGIMLW
+1303 VGLSGGTAGIMLW

>member
-10 SFLLVIGLVGGV
+10 SFFLVIGLVGGV
-22 CQIPADKT
+22 CQIPAEKT

-56 GDWYKMTVDGKKAF
+56 GDWYKMTVESKTAF

-82 QYSANSSGTYS
+82 QYSVNSSGTYS

-116 SNKAYIIAQS
+116 SNKAYVIAQA

-146 NVKKASGYY
+146 NIKKASGYY
-155 SSKTTEQLYS
+155 SSKTTEQLYN
-165 AIFEKSG
+165 AIFGKSG

-190 QVLLSL
+190 QVLLYL
-196 KAREQIAAEPHSV
+196 KAGTEKRTKPHSV

-243 DTLYYYKLNDNGSN
+243 DTLYYYKLNDKGSN
-257 TDDEIP
+257 MDEEIP

-344 NNHYIIKELETG
+344 NNHYIIKELDTG

-406 VKVKKLVSNTS
+406 VKVKKLVSNTN

-430 VYQLFNDAAC
+430 VYQLFDDAAC
-440 TKTATVYDSKGKEKT
+440 TKTATVYDSKGKEKIE
-455 ADLYIIK
+455 DLYIIK

-474 ETYYLKEKRAP
+474 KTYYLKEESAP

-658 YQVGTDGT
+658 YQVEKDGT

-685 DEYPFVTDASGE
+685 DEYPFVTDESGE

-708 YRIYEVDSA
+708 YRIYEIDSA
-717 NGLHITTKFIEFVV
+717 SGLHITTKFIEFVV

-738 KMEKDAEGNSFA
+738 KMEKDADGNTFA
-750 TITLDYVNEDTY
+750 TITLDYLNEDTY

-793 FEIYAEGNIET
+793 FEIYADGNIET

-828 VFTKECKG
+828 VFTKDCKG

-870 DKDWSV
+870 EKDWSV

-891 TSATNTEGILSVVN
+891 TSATNTEGILSVFN
-905 DRAKPSVEV
+905 ERAKTAVEI

-919 ETSKPI
+919 ETTKPI

-942 GKQIVKAEEKLGTV
+942 GKQIVAAEEKLGTV
-956 VTDEKGQASFAQ
+956 VTDEKGQAVFNL
-968 DLPLMSETYGE
+968 DLPLMSENYGK

-991 GAVTANEN
+991 SAVTAETN
-999 KTLNSGDYYLKEE
+999 TLNSGDYYLKEE

-1022 TLLPVHLEYKDN
+1022 TLLPVHLEYKDD
-1034 KTAVIKVNVNH
+1034 KTAVIEKKLTH
-1045 KNKQTEVQMDKTAV
+1045 KNKQTEVQMDKTSV
-1059 AGSEEIDGCH
+1059 AGSEEIEGCH
-1069 LQISDEEG
+1069 LQISDEDG
-1077 NVILQWTSGNNTDVK
+1077 NVILSWTSGTTTEVK

-1099 QNLLTAFTQDKHR
+1099 QNLLTAFTADKHR

-1234 KEIEAPEGYELAI
+1234 KEIEAPEGYELAK

-1303 VGLSGGTGGIMLW
+1303 VGLSGGTAGIMLW

>member
-1 MKGRLKKIL
+1 M
-10 SFLLVIGLVGGV
+10 
-22 CQIPADKT
+22 
-30 LAATTPVKLDNL
+30 
-42 GSHGTTK
+42 
-49 IGSKTKS
+49 
-56 GDWYKMTVDGKKAF
+56 
-70 CMNLGYT
+70 
-77 CHTGD
+77 
-82 QYSANSSGTYS
+82 
-93 TADGGKKAL
+93 
-102 KAYIGYWYDETMKE
+102 E
-116 SNKAYIIAQS
+116 
-126 LLWGIQEGKT
+126 
-136 SESELKTIIT
+136 
-146 NVKKASGYY
+146 
-155 SSKTTEQLYS
+155 
-165 AIFEKSG
+165 
-172 TLTAKF
+172 
-178 TEWKYGG
+178 
-185 SSSHR
+185 
-190 QVLLSL
+190 
-196 KAREQIAAEPHSV
+196 
-209 NTNSNYRQKIR
+209 
-220 FTKMDDDGRP
+220 
-230 VAGAKFSIEAKDI
+230 
-243 DTLYYYKLNDNGSN
+243 
-257 TDDEIP
+257 
-263 DFTVETT
+263 
-270 TDSNGQFTIRYTY
+270 
-283 HIQSETFYF
+283 
-292 YTDTELKG
+292 
-300 MTAAEKEKAER
+300 
-311 DMDEAGQ
+311 
-318 RHGAGMTQSA
+318 
-328 AEELMDK
+328 K

-344 NNHYIIKELETG
+344 NNQYIIKELDTG

-708 YRIYEVDSA
+708 YRIYEIDSA
-717 NGLHITTKFIEFVV
+717 SGLHITTKFIEFVV

-738 KMEKDAEGNSFA
+738 KMEKDADGNSFA
-750 TITLDYVNEDTY
+750 TITLDYLNEDTY

-793 FEIYAEGNIET
+793 FEIYADGNIET

-809 TNWFDDGELVATIK
+809 TNWYDDGELVATIK

-891 TSATNTEGILSVVN
+891 TSATNTEGILSVFN
-905 DRAKPSVEV
+905 ERAKTAVEI

-919 ETSKPI
+919 ETTKPI

-942 GKQIVKAEEKLGTV
+942 GKQIVAAEEKLGTV
-956 VTDEKGQASFAQ
+956 ITDEKGQAVFNL
-968 DLPLMSETYGE
+968 DLPLMSENYGK

-991 GAVTANEN
+991 SAVTAETN
-999 KTLNSGDYYLKEE
+999 TLNSGDYYLKEE

-1022 TLLPVHLEYKDN
+1022 TLLPVHLEYKDD
-1034 KTAVIKVNVNH
+1034 KTAVIEKKLTH
-1045 KNKQTEVQMDKTAV
+1045 KNKQTEVQMDKTSV
-1059 AGSEEIDGCH
+1059 AGSEEIEGCH
-1069 LQISDEEG
+1069 LQISDEDG
-1077 NVILQWTSGNNTDVK
+1077 NVILSWTSGTTTEVK

-1099 QNLLTAFTQDKHR
+1099 QNLLTAFTADKHR

-1210 EFTTKKGKKKI
+1210 EFTTQKSKKKT

-1234 KEIEAPEGYELAI
+1234 KEIEAPEGYELAK
-1247 PVTYQIKDTKDEQIV
+1247 PVTYQIKDTKDEQLV

-1303 VGLSGGTGGIMLW
+1303 VGLSGGTAGIMLW

>member
-10 SFLLVIGLVGGV
+10 SFFLVIGLVGGV
-22 CQIPADKT
+22 CQIPAEKT

-42 GSHGTTK
+42 GSHGRTN

-56 GDWYKMTVDGKKAF
+56 GDWYKMTVESKTAF

-82 QYSANSSGTYS
+82 QYSVNSSGTYS

-116 SNKAYIIAQS
+116 SNKAYVIAQA

-146 NVKKASGYY
+146 NIKKASGYY
-155 SSKTTEQLYS
+155 SSKTTEQLYN
-165 AIFEKSG
+165 AIFGKSG

-190 QVLLSL
+190 QVLLYL
-196 KAREQIAAEPHSV
+196 KAGTEKRTKPHSV

-243 DTLYYYKLNDNGSN
+243 DTLYYYKLNDKGSN
-257 TDDEIP
+257 TDEEIP
-263 DFTVETT
+263 DFTIETT

-344 NNHYIIKELETG
+344 NNHYIIKELDTG

-474 ETYYLKEKRAP
+474 KTYYLKEESAP

-708 YRIYEVDSA
+708 YRIYEIDSA
-717 NGLHITTKFIEFVV
+717 SGLHITTKFIEFVV

-793 FEIYAEGNIET
+793 FEIYADGNIET

-809 TNWFDDGELVATIK
+809 TNWYDDGELVATIK

-891 TSATNTEGILSVVN
+891 TSATNTEGILSVFN
-905 DRAKPSVEV
+905 ERAKTAVEI

-919 ETSKPI
+919 ETTKPI

-942 GKQIVKAEEKLGTV
+942 GKLIADAEEKLGTV
-956 VTDEKGQASFAQ
+956 VTDEKGQAVFNL
-968 DLPLMSETYGE
+968 DLPLMSENYGK

-991 GAVTANEN
+991 SAVTAETN
-999 KTLNSGDYYLKEE
+999 TLNSGDYYLKEE

-1022 TLLPVHLEYKDN
+1022 TLLPVHLEYKDD
-1034 KTAVIKVNVNH
+1034 KTAVIEKKLTH
-1045 KNKQTEVQMDKTAV
+1045 KNKQTEVQMDKTSV
-1059 AGSEEIDGCH
+1059 AGSEEIEGCH
-1069 LQISDEEG
+1069 LQISDEDG
-1077 NVILQWTSGNNTDVK
+1077 NVILSWTSGTTTEVK

-1158 RNADGNFVLQES
+1158 RSADGNFVLQES

-1210 EFTTKKGKKKI
+1210 EFTTQKSKKKT

-1234 KEIEAPEGYELAI
+1234 KEIEAPEGYELAK
-1247 PVTYQIKDTKDEQIV
+1247 PVTYQIKDTKDEQLV

-1303 VGLSGGTGGIMLW
+1303 VGLSGGTAGIMLW

>member
-22 CQIPADKT
+22 CQIPAEKT

-56 GDWYKMTVDGKKAF
+56 GDWYKMTVESKTAF

-82 QYSANSSGTYS
+82 QYSVNSSGTYS

-116 SNKAYIIAQS
+116 SNKAYVIAQA

-146 NVKKASGYY
+146 NIKKASGYY
-155 SSKTTEQLYS
+155 SSKTTEQLYN
-165 AIFEKSG
+165 AIFGKSG

-190 QVLLSL
+190 QVLLYL
-196 KAREQIAAEPHSV
+196 KAGTEKRTKPHSV

-230 VAGAKFSIEAKDI
+230 VPGAKFSIEAKDI

-300 MTAAEKEKAER
+300 MTAAEKVKAER

-328 AEELMDK
+328 AEELMKK

-344 NNHYIIKELETG
+344 NNQYIIKELDTG

-658 YQVGTDGT
+658 YQVEKDGT

-793 FEIYAEGNIET
+793 FEIYADGNIET

-809 TNWFDDGELVATIK
+809 TNWYDDGELVATIK

-891 TSATNTEGILSVVN
+891 TSATNTEGILSVFN
-905 DRAKPSVEV
+905 ERAKTAVEI

-919 ETSKPI
+919 ETTKPI

-942 GKQIVKAEEKLGTV
+942 GKQIASADEKLGTV
-956 VTDEKGQASFAQ
+956 ITDEKGQAVFNL
-968 DLPLMSETYGE
+968 DLPLMSENYGK

-991 GAVTANEN
+991 SAVTAETN
-999 KTLNSGDYYLKEE
+999 TLNSGDYYLKEE

-1022 TLLPVHLEYKDN
+1022 TLLPVHLEYKDD
-1034 KTAVIKVNVNH
+1034 KTAVIEKKLTH
-1045 KNKQTEVQMDKTAV
+1045 KNKQTEVQMDKTSV
-1059 AGSEEIDGCH
+1059 AGSEEIEGCH
-1069 LQISDEEG
+1069 LQISDEDG
-1077 NVILQWTSGNNTDVK
+1077 NVILSWTSGTTTEVK

-1099 QNLLTAFTQDKHR
+1099 QNLLTAFTADKHR

-1234 KEIEAPEGYELAI
+1234 KEIEAPEGYELAK

>member
-1 MKGRLKKIL
+1 M
-10 SFLLVIGLVGGV
+10 
-22 CQIPADKT
+22 
-30 LAATTPVKLDNL
+30 
-42 GSHGTTK
+42 
-49 IGSKTKS
+49 
-56 GDWYKMTVDGKKAF
+56 
-70 CMNLGYT
+70 
-77 CHTGD
+77 
-82 QYSANSSGTYS
+82 
-93 TADGGKKAL
+93 
-102 KAYIGYWYDETMKE
+102 
-116 SNKAYIIAQS
+116 
-126 LLWGIQEGKT
+126 
-136 SESELKTIIT
+136 
-146 NVKKASGYY
+146 
-155 SSKTTEQLYS
+155 
-165 AIFEKSG
+165 
-172 TLTAKF
+172 
-178 TEWKYGG
+178 
-185 SSSHR
+185 
-190 QVLLSL
+190 
-196 KAREQIAAEPHSV
+196 
-209 NTNSNYRQKIR
+209 
-220 FTKMDDDGRP
+220 
-230 VAGAKFSIEAKDI
+230 
-243 DTLYYYKLNDNGSN
+243 
-257 TDDEIP
+257 
-263 DFTVETT
+263 
-270 TDSNGQFTIRYTY
+270 
-283 HIQSETFYF
+283 
-292 YTDTELKG
+292 
-300 MTAAEKEKAER
+300 
-311 DMDEAGQ
+311 
-318 RHGAGMTQSA
+318 
-328 AEELMDK
+328 
-335 SLKEKLDKV
+335 
-344 NNHYIIKELETG
+344 
-356 NPNLILDPEL
+356 
-366 AKGVTVICDADD
+366 
-378 SDFNYGV
+378 
-385 SGITDNVIKDVKG
+385 
-398 INNHKKAT
+398 
-406 VKVKKLVSNTS
+406 
-417 DKKAHGDASVEGA
+417 
-430 VYQLFNDAAC
+430 
-440 TKTATVYDSKGKEKT
+440 
-455 ADLYIIK
+455 
-462 NGELETDYLRAG
+462 ETDYLRAG
-474 ETYYLKEKRAP
+474 KTYYLKEKRAP

-618 NYKVYTRLYNNA
+618 NYKIYTRLYNNA

-640 KSKNTEKTVLKAN
+640 KSKNTEKTVLKSN

-708 YRIYEVDSA
+708 YRIYEIDSA
-717 NGLHITTKFIEFVV
+717 SGLHITTKYIEFVV

-738 KMEKDAEGNSFA
+738 KMEKDADGNSFA
-750 TITLDYVNEDTY
+750 TITLDYLNEDTY

-779 GQFIYEEKPLKGAT
+779 GQFIYEERPLKGAT
-793 FEIYAEGNIET
+793 FEIYADGNIET

-809 TNWFDDGELVATIK
+809 TNWYDDGELVATIK

-891 TSATNTEGILSVVN
+891 TSATNTEGILSVFN
-905 DRAKPSVEV
+905 ERAKTAVEI

-919 ETSKPI
+919 ETTKPI

-942 GKQIVKAEEKLGTV
+942 GKLIADAEEKLGTV
-956 VTDEKGQASFAQ
+956 VTDEKGQAVFNL
-968 DLPLMSETYGE
+968 DLPLMSENYGK

-991 GAVTANEN
+991 SAVTAETN
-999 KTLNSGDYYLKEE
+999 TLNSGDYYLKEE

-1022 TLLPVHLEYKDN
+1022 TLLPVHLEYKDD
-1034 KTAVIKVNVNH
+1034 KTAVIEKKLTH
-1045 KNKQTEVQMDKTAV
+1045 KNKQTEVQMDKTSV
-1059 AGSEEIDGCH
+1059 AGSEEIEGCH
-1069 LQISDEEG
+1069 LQISDEDG
-1077 NVILQWTSGNNTDVK
+1077 NVILSWTSGTTTEVK

-1099 QNLLTAFTQDKHR
+1099 QNLLTAFTADKHR

-1210 EFTTKKGKKKI
+1210 EFTTEKGKKKI

-1234 KEIEAPEGYELAI
+1234 KEIEAPEGYELAK

-1303 VGLSGGTGGIMLW
+1303 VGLSGGTAGIMLW

>member
-10 SFLLVIGLVGGV
+10 SFFLIIGLVGGV
-22 CQIPADKT
+22 CQIPAEKT

-196 KAREQIAAEPHSV
+196 KTREQIAAEPHSV

-243 DTLYYYKLNDNGSN
+243 DTLYYYKLNDKGSN
-257 TDDEIP
+257 TDEEIP

-328 AEELMDK
+328 AEQLMEK

-344 NNHYIIKELETG
+344 NNQYIIKELDTG

-538 PANFEKGAT
+538 PAKFEKGAT

-574 HAKTTEALAYGTY
+574 RAKTTEALAYGTY

-630 PFKAHLRIIK
+630 PFKAHLWIIK

-658 YQVGTDGT
+658 YQVEKDGT

-685 DEYPFVTDASGE
+685 DEYPFVTDESGE

-708 YRIYEVDSA
+708 YRIYEIDSA
-717 NGLHITTKFIEFVV
+717 SGLHITTKFIEFVV

-793 FEIYAEGNIET
+793 FEIYADGNIET

-809 TNWFDDGELVATIK
+809 TNWYDDGELVATIK

-836 ITGYEVK
+836 ITGYKVK

-891 TSATNTEGILSVVN
+891 TSATNTEGILSVFN
-905 DRAKPSVEV
+905 ERAKTAVEI

-919 ETSKPI
+919 ETTKPI

-942 GKQIVKAEEKLGTV
+942 GKLIADAEEKLGTV
-956 VTDEKGQASFAQ
+956 VTDEKGQAVFNL
-968 DLPLMSETYGE
+968 DLPLMSENYGK

-991 GAVTANEN
+991 SAVTAETN
-999 KTLNSGDYYLKEE
+999 TLNSGDYYLKEE

-1022 TLLPVHLEYKDN
+1022 TLLPVHLEYKDD
-1034 KTAVIKVNVNH
+1034 KTAVIEKKLTH
-1045 KNKQTEVQMDKTAV
+1045 KNKQTEVQMDKTSV
-1059 AGSEEIDGCH
+1059 AGSEEIEGCH
-1069 LQISDEEG
+1069 LQISDEDG
-1077 NVILQWTSGNNTDVK
+1077 NVILSWTSGTTTEVK

-1099 QNLLTAFTQDKHR
+1099 QNLLTAFTADKHR

-1181 VTFKKKSSDETLLG
+1181 ITFKKKSSDGSLIG

-1210 EFTTKKGKKKI
+1210 EFTTQKSKKKT

-1234 KEIEAPEGYELAI
+1234 KEIEAPEGYELAK
-1247 PVTYQIKDTKDEQIV
+1247 PVTYQIKDTKDEQLV

-1285 SKTSPKTGYLYLI
+1285 SKTSPKTGYLHLI

-1303 VGLSGGTGGIMLW
+1303 VGLSGGTAGIMLW

>member
-10 SFLLVIGLVGGV
+10 SFFLVIGLVGGV
-22 CQIPADKT
+22 CQIPAEKT

-56 GDWYKMTVDGKKAF
+56 GDWYKMTVESKTAF

-82 QYSANSSGTYS
+82 QYSVNSSGTYS

-116 SNKAYIIAQS
+116 SNKAYVIAQA

-146 NVKKASGYY
+146 NIKKASGYY
-155 SSKTTEQLYS
+155 SSKTTEQLYN
-165 AIFEKSG
+165 AIFGKSG

-190 QVLLSL
+190 QVLLYL
-196 KAREQIAAEPHSV
+196 KAGTEKRTKPHSV

-328 AEELMDK
+328 AEQLMEK

-344 NNHYIIKELETG
+344 NNQYIIKELDTG

-406 VKVKKLVSNTS
+406 VKVKKLVSNTN

-430 VYQLFNDAAC
+430 VYQLFDDAAC
-440 TKTATVYDSKGKEKT
+440 TKTATVYDSKGKEKIE
-455 ADLYIIK
+455 DLYIIK

-474 ETYYLKEKRAP
+474 KTYYLKEKRAP

-538 PANFEKGAT
+538 PAKFEKGAT

-708 YRIYEVDSA
+708 YRIYEIDSA
-717 NGLHITTKFIEFVV
+717 SGLHITTKFIEFVV

-750 TITLDYVNEDTY
+750 TITLDYLNEDTY

-793 FEIYAEGNIET
+793 FEIYADGNIET

-809 TNWFDDGELVATIK
+809 TNWYDDGELVATIK

-891 TSATNTEGILSVVN
+891 TSATNTEGILSVFN
-905 DRAKPSVEV
+905 ERAKTAVEI

-919 ETSKPI
+919 ETTKPI

-942 GKQIVKAEEKLGTV
+942 GKQIASADEKLGTV
-956 VTDEKGQASFAQ
+956 ITDEKGQAVFNL
-968 DLPLMSETYGE
+968 DLPLMSENYGK

-991 GAVTANEN
+991 SAVTAETN
-999 KTLNSGDYYLKEE
+999 TLNSGDYYLKEE

-1022 TLLPVHLEYKDN
+1022 TLLPVHLEYKDD
-1034 KTAVIKVNVNH
+1034 KTAVIEKKLTH
-1045 KNKQTEVQMDKTAV
+1045 KNKQTEVQMDKTSV
-1059 AGSEEIDGCH
+1059 AGSEEIEGCH
-1069 LQISDEEG
+1069 LQISDEDG
-1077 NVILQWTSGNNTDVK
+1077 NVILSWTSGTTTEVK

-1099 QNLLTAFTQDKHR
+1099 QNLLTAFTADKHR

-1210 EFTTKKGKKKI
+1210 EFTTEKGKKKI

-1234 KEIEAPEGYELAI
+1234 KEIEAPEGYELAK

-1303 VGLSGGTGGIMLW
+1303 VGLSGGTAGIMLW

>member
-10 SFLLVIGLVGGV
+10 SFFLVIGLVGGV
-22 CQIPADKT
+22 CQIPAEKT

-56 GDWYKMTVDGKKAF
+56 GDWYKMTVESKTAF

-82 QYSANSSGTYS
+82 QYSVNSSGTYS

-116 SNKAYIIAQS
+116 SNKAYVIAQA

-146 NVKKASGYY
+146 NIKKASGYY
-155 SSKTTEQLYS
+155 SSKTTEQLYN
-165 AIFEKSG
+165 AIFGKSG

-190 QVLLSL
+190 QVLLYL
-196 KAREQIAAEPHSV
+196 KAGTEKRTKPHSV

-243 DTLYYYKLNDNGSN
+243 DTLYYYKLNDKGSN
-257 TDDEIP
+257 TDEEIP

-328 AEELMDK
+328 AEELMKK

-344 NNHYIIKELETG
+344 NNQYIIKELDTG

-547 FEITKKG
+547 FEIIKKG

-599 EKIADEEIEIGMDI
+599 EKIADEEIKIGMDI

-685 DEYPFVTDASGE
+685 DEYPFVTDESGE
-697 VLTAQGLSSGK
+697 VLTAQGLSAGK
-708 YRIYEVDSA
+708 YRIYEIDSA
-717 NGLHITTKFIEFVV
+717 SGLHITTKFIEFVV

-738 KMEKDAEGNSFA
+738 KMEKDADGNTFA

-793 FEIYAEGNIET
+793 FEIYADGNIET

-809 TNWFDDGELVATIK
+809 TNWFDNGELVATIK

-828 VFTKECKG
+828 VFTKDCKG

-891 TSATNTEGILSVVN
+891 TSATNTEGILSVFNERVKT
-905 DRAKPSVEV
+905 AVEI

-919 ETSKPI
+919 ETTKPI

-942 GKQIVKAEEKLGTV
+942 GKQIASADEKLGTV
-956 VTDEKGQASFAQ
+956 ITDEKGQAVFNL
-968 DLPLMSETYGE
+968 DLPLMSENYGK

-991 GAVTANEN
+991 SAVTAETN
-999 KTLNSGDYYLKEE
+999 TLNSGDYYLKEE

-1022 TLLPVHLEYKDN
+1022 TLLPVHLEYKDD
-1034 KTAVIKVNVNH
+1034 KTAVIEKKLTH
-1045 KNKQTEVQMDKTAV
+1045 KNKQTEVQMDKTSV
-1059 AGSEEIDGCH
+1059 AGSEEIEGCH
-1069 LQISDEEG
+1069 LQISDEDG
-1077 NVILQWTSGNNTDVK
+1077 NVILSWTSGTTTEVK

-1099 QNLLTAFTQDKHR
+1099 QNLLTAFTADKHR

-1234 KEIEAPEGYELAI
+1234 KEIEAPEGYELAK

-1279 FWEGKD
+1279 FWKGKD

-1303 VGLSGGTGGIMLW
+1303 VGLSGGTAGIMLW

>member
-10 SFLLVIGLVGGV
+10 SFLLVIGLVGGM
-22 CQIPADKT
+22 CQIPAEKT

-56 GDWYKMTVDGKKAF
+56 GDWYKMTVESKTAF

-82 QYSANSSGTYS
+82 QYSVNSSGTYS

-116 SNKAYIIAQS
+116 SNKAYVIAQA

-146 NVKKASGYY
+146 NIKKASGYY
-155 SSKTTEQLYS
+155 SSKTTEQLYN
-165 AIFEKSG
+165 AIFGKSG

-190 QVLLSL
+190 QVLLYL
-196 KAREQIAAEPHSV
+196 KAGTEKRTKPHSV

-243 DTLYYYKLNDNGSN
+243 DTLYYYKLNDKGSN
-257 TDDEIP
+257 TDEEIP

-344 NNHYIIKELETG
+344 NNHYIIKELDTG
-356 NPNLILDPEL
+356 NPNLILDPKL

-406 VKVKKLVSNTS
+406 VKVKKLVSNTN
-417 DKKAHGDASVEGA
+417 DKKAHGDASVDGA
-430 VYQLFNDAAC
+430 VYQLFDDAAC
-440 TKTATVYDSKGKEKT
+440 TKTATVYDSKGKDKT

-474 ETYYLKEKRAP
+474 KTYYLKEEKAP

-508 TPNAKTY
+508 TPAAKTY

-599 EKIADEEIEIGMDI
+599 EKIADEEIKIGMDI

-685 DEYPFVTDASGE
+685 DEYPFVTDESGE

-708 YRIYEVDSA
+708 YRIYEIDSA
-717 NGLHITTKFIEFVV
+717 SGLHITTKFIEFVV

-738 KMEKDAEGNSFA
+738 KMEKDADGNTFA
-750 TITLDYVNEDTY
+750 TITLDYLNEDTY

-793 FEIYAEGNIET
+793 FEIYADGNIET

-828 VFTKECKG
+828 VFTKDCKG

-870 DKDWSV
+870 GKDWSV

-891 TSATNTEGILSVVN
+891 TSATNTEGILSVFN
-905 DRAKPSVEV
+905 ERAKTAVEI

-919 ETSKPI
+919 ETTKPI

-1181 VTFKKKSSDETLLG
+1181 ITFKKKSSDGSLIG

-1234 KEIEAPEGYELAI
+1234 KEIEAPEGYELAK

>member
-10 SFLLVIGLVGGV
+10 SFFLVIGLVGGV
-22 CQIPADKT
+22 CQIPAEKT

-56 GDWYKMTVDGKKAF
+56 GDWYKMTVESKTAF

-82 QYSANSSGTYS
+82 QYSVNSSGTYS

-116 SNKAYIIAQS
+116 SNKAYVIAQA

-146 NVKKASGYY
+146 NIKKASGYY
-155 SSKTTEQLYS
+155 SSKTTEQLYN
-165 AIFEKSG
+165 AIFGKSG

-190 QVLLSL
+190 QVLLYL
-196 KAREQIAAEPHSV
+196 KAGTEKRTKPHSV

-328 AEELMDK
+328 AEQLMEK

-344 NNHYIIKELETG
+344 NNQYIIKELDTG

-385 SGITDNVIKDVKG
+385 SGITDNVIKYVKG

-406 VKVKKLVSNTS
+406 VKVKKLVSNTN

-430 VYQLFNDAAC
+430 VYQLFDDAAC
-440 TKTATVYDSKGKEKT
+440 TKTATVYDSKGKEKIE
-455 ADLYIIK
+455 DLYIIK

-474 ETYYLKEKRAP
+474 KTYYLKEKRAP

-538 PANFEKGAT
+538 PAKFEKGAT

-708 YRIYEVDSA
+708 YRIYEIDSA
-717 NGLHITTKFIEFVV
+717 SGLHITTKFIEFVV

-750 TITLDYVNEDTY
+750 TITLDYLNEDTY

-793 FEIYAEGNIET
+793 FEIYADGNIET

-809 TNWFDDGELVATIK
+809 TNWYDDGELVATIK

-891 TSATNTEGILSVVN
+891 TSATNTEGILSVFN
-905 DRAKPSVEV
+905 ERAKTAVEI

-919 ETSKPI
+919 ETTKPI

-942 GKQIVKAEEKLGTV
+942 GKQIASADEKLGTV
-956 VTDEKGQASFAQ
+956 ITDEKGQAVFNL
-968 DLPLMSETYGE
+968 DLPLMSENYGK

-991 GAVTANEN
+991 SAVTAETN
-999 KTLNSGDYYLKEE
+999 TLNSGDYYLKEE

-1022 TLLPVHLEYKDN
+1022 TLLPVHLEYKDD
-1034 KTAVIKVNVNH
+1034 KTAVIEKKLTH
-1045 KNKQTEVQMDKTAV
+1045 KNKQTEVQMDKTSV
-1059 AGSEEIDGCH
+1059 AGSEEIEGCH
-1069 LQISDEEG
+1069 LQISDEDG
-1077 NVILQWTSGNNTDVK
+1077 NVILSWTSGTTTEVK

-1099 QNLLTAFTQDKHR
+1099 QNLLTAFTADKHR

-1210 EFTTKKGKKKI
+1210 EFTTEKGKKKI

-1234 KEIEAPEGYELAI
+1234 KEIEAPEGYELAK

-1303 VGLSGGTGGIMLW
+1303 VGLSGGTAGIMLW

>member
-10 SFLLVIGLVGGV
+10 SFLLVIGLVGGM
-22 CQIPADKT
+22 CQIPAEKT

-56 GDWYKMTVDGKKAF
+56 GDWYKMTVESKTAF

-82 QYSANSSGTYS
+82 QYSVNSSGTYS

-116 SNKAYIIAQS
+116 SNKAYVIAQA

-146 NVKKASGYY
+146 NIKKASGYY
-155 SSKTTEQLYS
+155 SSKTTEQLYN
-165 AIFEKSG
+165 AIFGKSG

-190 QVLLSL
+190 QVLLYL
-196 KAREQIAAEPHSV
+196 KAGTEKRTKPHSV

-243 DTLYYYKLNDNGSN
+243 DTLYYYKLNDKGSN
-257 TDDEIP
+257 TDEEIP

-344 NNHYIIKELETG
+344 NNHYIIKELDTG

-366 AKGVTVICDADD
+366 AKGVTVVCDADD

-430 VYQLFNDAAC
+430 VYQLFDDAAC

-474 ETYYLKEKRAP
+474 ETYYLKEKKAP

-547 FEITKKG
+547 FEIIKKG

-599 EKIADEEIEIGMDI
+599 EKIADEEIKIGMDI

-685 DEYPFVTDASGE
+685 DEYPFVTDESGE
-697 VLTAQGLSSGK
+697 VLTAQGLSAGK
-708 YRIYEVDSA
+708 YRIYEIDSA
-717 NGLHITTKFIEFVV
+717 SGLHITTKFIEFVV

-738 KMEKDAEGNSFA
+738 KMEKDADGNTFA

-793 FEIYAEGNIET
+793 FEIYADGNIET

-828 VFTKECKG
+828 VFTKDCKG

-891 TSATNTEGILSVVN
+891 TSATNTEGILSVFNERVKT
-905 DRAKPSVEV
+905 AVEI

-919 ETSKPI
+919 ETTKPI

-942 GKQIVKAEEKLGTV
+942 GKQIVAAEEKLGTV
-956 VTDEKGQASFAQ
+956 ITDEKGQAVFNL
-968 DLPLMSETYGE
+968 DLPLMSENYGK

-991 GAVTANEN
+991 SAVTAETN
-999 KTLNSGDYYLKEE
+999 TLNSGDYYLKEE

-1022 TLLPVHLEYKDN
+1022 TLLPVHLEYKDD
-1034 KTAVIKVNVNH
+1034 KTAVIEKKLTH
-1045 KNKQTEVQMDKTAV
+1045 KNKQTEVQMDKTSV
-1059 AGSEEIDGCH
+1059 AGSEEIEGCH
-1069 LQISDEEG
+1069 LQISDEDG
-1077 NVILQWTSGNNTDVK
+1077 NVILSWTSGTTTEVK

-1099 QNLLTAFTQDKHR
+1099 QNLLTAFTADKHR

-1234 KEIEAPEGYELAI
+1234 KEIEAPEGYELAK

>member
-22 CQIPADKT
+22 CQIPAEKT

-56 GDWYKMTVDGKKAF
+56 GDWYKMTVESKTAF

-82 QYSANSSGTYS
+82 QYSVNSSGTYS

-116 SNKAYIIAQS
+116 SNKAYVIAQA

-146 NVKKASGYY
+146 NIKKASGYY
-155 SSKTTEQLYS
+155 SSKTTEQLYN
-165 AIFEKSG
+165 AIFGKSG

-190 QVLLSL
+190 QVLLYL
-196 KAREQIAAEPHSV
+196 KAGTEKRTKPHSV

-230 VAGAKFSIEAKDI
+230 VPGAKFSIEAKDI

-300 MTAAEKEKAER
+300 MTAAEKVKAER

-344 NNHYIIKELETG
+344 NNQYIIKELDTG

-474 ETYYLKEKRAP
+474 KTYYLKEESAP

-774 SKYEN
+774 SKYKN

>member
-10 SFLLVIGLVGGV
+10 SFFLVIGLVGGV
-22 CQIPADKT
+22 CQIPAEKT

-56 GDWYKMTVDGKKAF
+56 GDWYKMTVESKTAF

-82 QYSANSSGTYS
+82 QYSVNSSGTYS

-116 SNKAYIIAQS
+116 SNKAYVIAQA

-146 NVKKASGYY
+146 NIKKASGYY
-155 SSKTTEQLYS
+155 SSKTTEQLYN
-165 AIFEKSG
+165 AIFGKSG

-190 QVLLSL
+190 QVLLYL
-196 KAREQIAAEPHSV
+196 KAGTEKRTKPHSV

-243 DTLYYYKLNDNGSN
+243 DTLYYYKLNDKGSN
-257 TDDEIP
+257 TDEEIP

-328 AEELMDK
+328 AEELMKK

-344 NNHYIIKELETG
+344 NNQYIIKELDTG

-406 VKVKKLVSNTS
+406 VKVKKLVSNTN

-430 VYQLFNDAAC
+430 VYQLFDDAAC
-440 TKTATVYDSKGKEKT
+440 TKTATVYDTKGKPKT
-455 ADLYIIK
+455 ADIYVIK

-474 ETYYLKEKRAP
+474 ETYYLKEKKAP

-526 EIYKFTTDGSTG
+526 EIYKFKTDGSTG
-538 PANFEKGAT
+538 PAKFEKGAT

-574 HAKTTEALAYGTY
+574 RAKTTEALAYGTY

-708 YRIYEVDSA
+708 YRIYEIDSA
-717 NGLHITTKFIEFVV
+717 SGLHITTKYIEFVV

-738 KMEKDAEGNSFA
+738 KMEKDADGNSFA
-750 TITLDYVNEDTY
+750 TITLDYLNEDTY

-793 FEIYAEGNIET
+793 FEIYADGNIET

-809 TNWFDDGELVATIK
+809 TNWYDDGELVATIK

-891 TSATNTEGILSVVN
+891 TSATNTEGILSVFN
-905 DRAKPSVEV
+905 ERAKTAVEI

-919 ETSKPI
+919 ETTKPI

-942 GKQIVKAEEKLGTV
+942 GKQIASADEKLGTV
-956 VTDEKGQASFAQ
+956 ITDEKGQAVFNL
-968 DLPLMSETYGE
+968 DLPLMSENYGK

-991 GAVTANEN
+991 SAVTAETN
-999 KTLNSGDYYLKEE
+999 TLNSGDYYLKEE

-1022 TLLPVHLEYKDN
+1022 TLLPVHLEYKDD
-1034 KTAVIKVNVNH
+1034 KTAVIEKKLTH
-1045 KNKQTEVQMDKTAV
+1045 KNKQTEVQMDKTSV
-1059 AGSEEIDGCH
+1059 AGSEEIEGCH
-1069 LQISDEEG
+1069 LQISDEDG
-1077 NVILQWTSGNNTDVK
+1077 NVILSWTSGTTTEVK

-1158 RNADGNFVLQES
+1158 RSADGNFVLQES

-1210 EFTTKKGKKKI
+1210 EFTTQKSKKKT

-1234 KEIEAPEGYELAI
+1234 KEIEAPEGYELAK
-1247 PVTYQIKDTKDEQIV
+1247 PVTYQIKDTKDEQLV

-1303 VGLSGGTGGIMLW
+1303 VGLSGGTAGIMLW

>member
-1 MKGRLKKIL
+1 
-10 SFLLVIGLVGGV
+10 
-22 CQIPADKT
+22 
-30 LAATTPVKLDNL
+30 
-42 GSHGTTK
+42 
-49 IGSKTKS
+49 
-56 GDWYKMTVDGKKAF
+56 
-70 CMNLGYT
+70 
-77 CHTGD
+77 
-82 QYSANSSGTYS
+82 
-93 TADGGKKAL
+93 
-102 KAYIGYWYDETMKE
+102 
-116 SNKAYIIAQS
+116 
-126 LLWGIQEGKT
+126 
-136 SESELKTIIT
+136 
-146 NVKKASGYY
+146 
-155 SSKTTEQLYS
+155 
-165 AIFEKSG
+165 
-172 TLTAKF
+172 
-178 TEWKYGG
+178 
-185 SSSHR
+185 
-190 QVLLSL
+190 
-196 KAREQIAAEPHSV
+196 
-209 NTNSNYRQKIR
+209 
-220 FTKMDDDGRP
+220 
-230 VAGAKFSIEAKDI
+230 
-243 DTLYYYKLNDNGSN
+243 
-257 TDDEIP
+257 
-263 DFTVETT
+263 
-270 TDSNGQFTIRYTY
+270 
-283 HIQSETFYF
+283 
-292 YTDTELKG
+292 
-300 MTAAEKEKAER
+300 MTAAEKEKAEH

-328 AEELMDK
+328 AEQLMEK

-344 NNHYIIKELETG
+344 NNQYIIKELDTG

-708 YRIYEVDSA
+708 YRIYEIDSA
-717 NGLHITTKFIEFVV
+717 SGLHITTKYIEFVV

-738 KMEKDAEGNSFA
+738 KMEKDADGNSFA
-750 TITLDYVNEDTY
+750 TITLDYLNEDTY

-793 FEIYAEGNIET
+793 FEIYADGNIET

-809 TNWFDDGELVATIK
+809 TNWYDDGELVATIK

-891 TSATNTEGILSVVN
+891 TSATNTEGILSVFN
-905 DRAKPSVEV
+905 ERAKTAVEI

-919 ETSKPI
+919 ETTKPI

-942 GKQIVKAEEKLGTV
+942 GKQIVSADEKLGTV
-956 VTDEKGQASFAQ
+956 ITDEKGQAVFNL
-968 DLPLMSETYGE
+968 DLPLMSENYGK

-991 GAVTANEN
+991 SAVTAETN
-999 KTLNSGDYYLKEE
+999 TLNSGDYYLKEE

-1022 TLLPVHLEYKDN
+1022 TLLPVHLEYKDD
-1034 KTAVIKVNVNH
+1034 KTAVIEKKLTH
-1045 KNKQTEVQMDKTAV
+1045 KNKQTEVQMDKTSV
-1059 AGSEEIDGCH
+1059 AGSEEIEGCH
-1069 LQISDEEG
+1069 LQISDEDG
-1077 NVILQWTSGNNTDVK
+1077 NVILSWTSGTTTEVK

-1099 QNLLTAFTQDKHR
+1099 QNLLTAFTADKHR

-1210 EFTTKKGKKKI
+1210 EFTTEKGKKKI

-1234 KEIEAPEGYELAI
+1234 KEIEAPEGYELAK

-1303 VGLSGGTGGIMLW
+1303 VGLSGGTAGIMLW

>member
-10 SFLLVIGLVGGV
+10 SFFLVIGLVGGV
-22 CQIPADKT
+22 CQIPAEKT

-56 GDWYKMTVDGKKAF
+56 GDWYKMTVESKTAF

-82 QYSANSSGTYS
+82 QYSVNSSGTYS

-116 SNKAYIIAQS
+116 SNKAYVIAQA

-146 NVKKASGYY
+146 NIKKASGYY
-155 SSKTTEQLYS
+155 SSKTTEQLYN
-165 AIFEKSG
+165 AIFGKSG

-190 QVLLSL
+190 QVLLYL
-196 KAREQIAAEPHSV
+196 KAGTEKRTKPHSV

-243 DTLYYYKLNDNGSN
+243 DTLYYYKLNDKGSN
-257 TDDEIP
+257 TDEEIP

-328 AEELMDK
+328 AEELMKK

-344 NNHYIIKELETG
+344 NNQYIIKELDTG

-658 YQVGTDGT
+658 YQVEKDGT

-738 KMEKDAEGNSFA
+738 KMEKDADGNSFA
-750 TITLDYVNEDTY
+750 TITLDYLNEDTY

-793 FEIYAEGNIET
+793 FEIYADGNIET

-809 TNWFDDGELVATIK
+809 TNWYDNRELVATIK

-891 TSATNTEGILSVVN
+891 TSATNTEGILSVFN
-905 DRAKPSVEV
+905 ERAKTAVEI

-919 ETSKPI
+919 ETTKPI

-942 GKQIVKAEEKLGTV
+942 GKQIASADEKLGTV
-956 VTDEKGQASFAQ
+956 ITDEKGQAVFNL
-968 DLPLMSETYGE
+968 DLPLMSENYGK

-991 GAVTANEN
+991 SAVTAETN
-999 KTLNSGDYYLKEE
+999 TLNSGDYYLKEE

-1022 TLLPVHLEYKDN
+1022 TLLPVHLEYKDD
-1034 KTAVIKVNVNH
+1034 KTAVIEKKLTH
-1045 KNKQTEVQMDKTAV
+1045 KNKQTEVQMDKTSV
-1059 AGSEEIDGCH
+1059 AGSEEIEGCH
-1069 LQISDEEG
+1069 LQISDEDG
-1077 NVILQWTSGNNTDVK
+1077 NVILSWTSGTTTEVK

-1099 QNLLTAFTQDKHR
+1099 QNLLTAFTADKHR

-1181 VTFKKKSSDETLLG
+1181 ITFKKKSSDGSLIG

-1234 KEIEAPEGYELAI
+1234 KEIEAPEGYELAK

-1303 VGLSGGTGGIMLW
+1303 VGLSGGTAGIMLW

>member
-22 CQIPADKT
+22 CQIPAEKT

-56 GDWYKMTVDGKKAF
+56 GDWYKMTVESKTAF

-82 QYSANSSGTYS
+82 QYSVNSSGTYS

-116 SNKAYIIAQS
+116 SNKAYVIAQA

-146 NVKKASGYY
+146 NIKKASGYY
-155 SSKTTEQLYS
+155 SSKTTEQLYN
-165 AIFEKSG
+165 AIFGKSG

-190 QVLLSL
+190 QVLLYL
-196 KAREQIAAEPHSV
+196 KAGTEKRTKPHSV

-243 DTLYYYKLNDNGSN
+243 DTLYYYKLNDKGSN
-257 TDDEIP
+257 TDEEIP

-344 NNHYIIKELETG
+344 NNHYIIKELDTG

-462 NGELETDYLRAG
+462 KGELETDYLRAG

-538 PANFEKGAT
+538 PAKFEKGAT

-891 TSATNTEGILSVVN
+891 TSATNTEGILSVFN
-905 DRAKPSVEV
+905 ERAKTAVEI

-919 ETSKPI
+919 ETTKPI

-942 GKQIVKAEEKLGTV
+942 GKQIASADEKLGTV
-956 VTDEKGQASFAQ
+956 ITDEKGQAVFNL
-968 DLPLMSETYGE
+968 DLPLMSENYGK

-991 GAVTANEN
+991 SAVTAETN
-999 KTLNSGDYYLKEE
+999 TLNSGDYYLKEE

-1022 TLLPVHLEYKDN
+1022 TLLPVHLEYKDD
-1034 KTAVIKVNVNH
+1034 KTAVIEKKLTH
-1045 KNKQTEVQMDKTAV
+1045 KNKQTEVQMDKTSV
-1059 AGSEEIDGCH
+1059 AGSEEIEGCH
-1069 LQISDEEG
+1069 LQISDEDG
-1077 NVILQWTSGNNTDVK
+1077 NVILSWTSGTTTEVK

-1099 QNLLTAFTQDKHR
+1099 RNLLTAFTQDKHR

-1181 VTFKKKSSDETLLG
+1181 ITFKKKSSDGSLIG

-1210 EFTTKKGKKKI
+1210 EFTTEKGKKKI